1 MSQQIA
7 DLTINLGAETADFS
21 QQMGRV
27 ERQLKETSLKA
38 GEAQDHI
45 SKIISELVEKQA
57 ANIKNFSS
65 QQSQAM
71 KDASSNMITS
81 INEIDGRQEI
91 SQQQRE
97 AYYLKMAQAEARAEA
112 ESRSYKDTFTEQI
125 QKVAEGKNSLEAL
138 NSILDRLSRT
148 YDKAKISTQHFSEV
162 QTQVKSKIRG
172 IQDNQDIRAENFY
185 KQIDAVTQLSG
196 SSVALKNIQHS
207 LNQEVKKGTITQ
219 EDYKS
224 LLSAVTS
231 QSIKLR
237 REEESLTQQ
246 KTRFIQRLK
255 EQAAKQ
261 NLSREQMLRY
271 EAAQLGVSSSA
282 EIYIRRLS
290 ESSKETKE
298 FDKNSKSLT
307 SRLQNVANSFNMGSL
322 LRGGIWGGVTAGLIG
337 VAKLAYDAEREF
349 SQFNKQL
356 ILTGNYANK
365 SASQLNEMA
374 RTLAGGGIT
383 RGDMASSISSVVG
396 TGVFSNNEISR
407 VSKAAAQ
414 MNYITGQAVNT
425 TIDQFKRLQDEPLQM
440 SLELE
445 KSNHHLTAAQLEQ
458 IRTLEL
464 QGNKTEAARLA
475 IDAYAQSINDGANDI
490 VENLGYLESAWL
502 GIKNAAKEGWDAM
515 LDIGR
520 EKTLEDQIRE
530 QESLLSNLNNIWI
543 TPQYRINEIQEKIAS
558 LKEQSAGIALKKSQ
572 AQAVKDAEQFEVNKF
587 RVREKLENRYGDR
600 EIGRNKEL
608 AQLEAD
614 KWALSTE
621 EFKKYETEINRRWK
635 DNIPLQPPKIKS
647 YKVPAGDR
655 EEEKASRDLLSLQ
668 AQLEVLKEH
677 QSANDVISQQ
687 RKDLQKEQA
696 QFAILE
702 EAKLTRQ
709 LDNNERSLLA
719 NKANILAQKEKL
731 ALVGDEVAL
740 QERLNKMQDQAEK
753 YIAQQSEKRKAIE
766 ESMGKSARE
775 QQRYLERAQ
784 LLAGQKESP
793 YLDNMLAEQQ
803 KTYEV
808 EDQKR
813 ADWLAGAQTAWGNYK
828 DTALDVNSQV
838 QNATAMALN
847 GFSTQLTNVLVDGE
861 ANFKDFTKSILK
873 MLTDIFIKMSLVKGI
888 EAMGFGVSAPVANAD
903 GGVYNSAS
911 LSAYSGQ
918 IVHKPTMF
926 AFAKG
931 AGLMG
936 EAGPEGIFPLR
947 RGADGKLGVIAKMSN
962 QGSGVTQINHITIQN
977 DGSNGQLGP
986 QALKQVYEIAKRGA
1000 QDYVVGQRRDGGT
1013 L

>member
-7 DLTINLGAETADFS
+7 DLTINLGAETADFKE
-21 QQMGRV
+21 QMGRV
-27 ERQLKETSLKA
+27 ERQLQETAEKA
-38 GEAQDHI
+38 EASQRRMAQ
-45 SKIISELVEKQA
+45 LVEQQA
-57 ANIKNFSS
+57 QTARSS
-65 QQSQAM
+65 AESTAQSLQEL
-71 KDASSNMITS
+71 N
-81 INEIDGRQEI
+81 NQQEI
-91 SQQQRE
+91 SQQQR
-97 AYYLKMAQAEARAEA
+97 ADYYQRIAQEEARSAI
-112 ESRSYKDTFTEQI
+112 ESRKQADAFLEQAQSVGQTRDALEQLTEVLNKSTKAYNKLKITGEQFAEI
-125 QKVAEGKNSLEAL
+125 QNVTK
-138 NSILDRLSRT
+138 SRI
-148 YDKAKISTQHFSEV
+148 KA
-162 QTQVKSKIRG
+162 
-172 IQDNQDIRAENFY
+172 IQDQQDANTEKYF
-185 KQIDAVTQLSG
+185 KQIEAVKGLSG
-196 SSVALKNIQHS
+196 GTSALRTIQAQ
-207 LNQEVKKGTITQ
+207 LNQEVKKGTIHQ
-219 EDYKS
+219 QDYRT
-224 LLSAVTS
+224 LISAITS
-231 QSIKLR
+231 ESMKLR

-255 EQAAKQ
+255 EQVATQ

-271 EAAQLGVSSSA
+271 QASQLGVSSSA

-298 FDKNSKSLT
+298 FDKNSKSLAG
-307 SRLQNVANSFNMGSL
+307 RLQGIANSFNMDSL
-322 LRGGIWGGVTAGLIG
+322 VRGGIWGGITAGLTG

-383 RGDMASSISSVVG
+383 RGEMALSISSVVG

-414 MNYITGQAVNT
+414 MNYITGQAIDT

-445 KSNHHLTAAQLEQ
+445 KANHHLTASQLEQ

-464 QGNKTEAARLA
+464 QGNKTEAAKLA
-475 IDAYAQSINDGANDI
+475 IDAYAQAINDGAIEIPNKLEGIELAWFNIKKATNDAKDATLNYYRTRTLKDEI
-490 VENLGYLESAWL
+490 REHEEMLVNFQINPFTEKLHYDKTGQTIDDVKAHLKELKDQAADIDL
-502 GIKNAAKEGWDAM
+502 KNA
-515 LDIGR
+515 
-520 EKTLEDQIRE
+520 
-530 QESLLSNLNNIWI
+530 
-543 TPQYRINEIQEKIAS
+543 
-558 LKEQSAGIALKKSQ
+558 Q
-572 AQAVKDAEQFEVNKF
+572 AQAEKDNEQFKVNQIKTQEKWRSYFSWETQRLQKLAELEKEKHALTQEQYEEAKAMINF
-587 RVREKLENRYGDR
+587 RLRDR
-600 EIGRNKEL
+600 QMPGTGKG
-608 AQLEAD
+608 
-614 KWALSTE
+614 KG
-621 EFKKYETEINRRWK
+621 YV
-635 DNIPLQPPKIKS
+635 
-647 YKVPAGDR
+647 VPTGNQ
-655 EEEKASRDLLSLQ
+655 EEEKASRDLLALQ
-668 AQLEVLKEH
+668 AQLEMLKKH

-687 RKDLQKEQA
+687 RKDFQKEQA

-702 EAKLTRQ
+702 QAQLTRR
-709 LDNNERSLLA
+709 LTNAEKSLLS
-719 NKANILAQKEKL
+719 NKENILAQKEKL

-740 QERLNKMQDQAEK
+740 QERLNKMQDQADK
-753 YIAQQSEKRKAIE
+753 YIVQQSEKRKAIE

-784 LLAGQKESP
+784 LLAGQKENP
-793 YLDNMLAEQQ
+793 QLNNMLAEQQ

-828 DTALDVNSQV
+828 DTALDVNTQI
-838 QNATAMALN
+838 QNATSMALN
-847 GFSTQLTNVLVDGE
+847 GFSSQLTNVLFEGE

-873 MLTDIFIKMSLVKGI
+873 MLTDILIKMSLVKGI
-888 EAMGFGVSAPVANAD
+888 EAMGFGFGAPVANAN

-947 RGADGKLGVIAKMSN
+947 RGADGKLGVIAKMPN
-962 QGSGVTQINHITIQN
+962 QGGGVTQHYHITIQN
-977 DGSNGQLGP
+977 DGSNGQIGP
-986 QALKQVYEIAKRGA
+986 EALKKVYEISKRGA
-1000 QDYVVGQRRDGGT
+1000 QDYIMSQRRDGGAM
-1013 L
+1013 

>member
-27 ERQLKETSLKA
+27 ERQLQETAEKA
-38 GEAQDHI
+38 EASQRRMAQ
-45 SKIISELVEKQA
+45 LVEQQA
-57 ANIKNFSS
+57 QSARSS
-65 QQSQAM
+65 AESTAQSLQEL
-71 KDASSNMITS
+71 N
-81 INEIDGRQEI
+81 NQQEI
-91 SQQQRE
+91 SQQQR
-97 AYYLKMAQAEARAEA
+97 ADYYQRIAQEEARSAI
-112 ESRSYKDTFTEQI
+112 ESRKQADAFLEQAQSVGQTRNALEQLTE
-125 QKVAEGKNSLEAL
+125 VL
-138 NSILDRLSRT
+138 NKST
-148 YDKAKISTQHFSEV
+148 KAYDKLKITGEQFAEV
-162 QTQVKSKIRG
+162 QNVTKSRIKA
-172 IQDNQDIRAENFY
+172 IQDQQDANTERYF
-185 KQIDAVTQLSG
+185 KQIEAVKGLSG
-196 SSVALKNIQHS
+196 SESALKAIQAQ
-207 LNQEVKKGTITQ
+207 LNQEVKKGTIHQ
-219 EDYKS
+219 RDYQV
-224 LLSAVTS
+224 LISAITS
-231 QSIKLR
+231 ESMKLR

-255 EQAAKQ
+255 EQVATQ

-271 EAAQLGVSSSA
+271 QASQLGVSSSA

-298 FDKNSKSLT
+298 FDKNSKSL
-307 SRLQNVANSFNMGSL
+307 SGRLQGIANSFNMGSL
-322 LRGGIWGGVTAGLIG
+322 VRGGIWGGITAGLTG

-383 RGDMASSISSVVG
+383 RGEMATSISSVVG

-414 MNYITGQAVNT
+414 MNYITGQAIDT

-445 KSNHHLTAAQLEQ
+445 KANHHLTASQLEQ

-490 VENLGYLESAWL
+490 SSSLGILESAWVR
-502 GIKNAAKEGWDAM
+502 IQNEAKKGWDAM
-515 LDIGR
+515 LNIGR
-520 EKTLEDQIRE
+520 ERTLKDEIREHEEMLVSFQLNPFTEKLHYDRTGQTIDDVKANLSKLRDQLYDLEKPEKESQAIKNNEQLEVNQIR
-530 QESLLSNLNNIWI
+530 L
-543 TPQYRINEIQEKIAS
+543 QEKWRSFYSWETQRLQKLAE
-558 LKEQSAGIALKKSQ
+558 LEKEKHALTQ
-572 AQAVKDAEQFEVNKF
+572 EQYEEAKAMINY
-587 RVREKLENRYGDR
+587 RLRDR
-600 EIGRNKEL
+600 QMPGTGKG
-608 AQLEAD
+608 
-614 KWALSTE
+614 KG
-621 EFKKYETEINRRWK
+621 YV
-635 DNIPLQPPKIKS
+635 
-647 YKVPAGDR
+647 VPAGDR
-655 EEEKASRDLLSLQ
+655 EEEKASRDLLALQ
-668 AQLEVLKEH
+668 AQLEILKKH

-687 RKDLQKEQA
+687 RKDFQKEQA

-702 EAKLTRQ
+702 EAQLTRQ
-709 LDNNERSLLA
+709 LTNAEKSLLS
-719 NKANILAQKEKL
+719 NKENILAQKEKL
-731 ALVGDEVAL
+731 ALVGDEVVL
-740 QERLNKMQDQAEK
+740 QERLNKMQDQADK

-784 LLAGQKESP
+784 LLAGQKENP
-793 YLDNMLAEQQ
+793 HLNNMLAEQQ

-838 QNATAMALN
+838 QNATSMALN
-847 GFSTQLTNVLVDGE
+847 GFSSQLTNVLFEGE

-873 MLTDIFIKMSLVKGI
+873 MLTDILIKMSLVKGI
-888 EAMGFGVSAPVANAD
+888 EAMGFGFGAPVANAD

-947 RGADGKLGVIAKMSN
+947 RGADGKLGVIAKMPN
-962 QGSGVTQINHITIQN
+962 QGSGVTQHYHINIQN
-977 DGSNGQLGP
+977 DGSNGQIGP
-986 QALKQVYEIAKRGA
+986 EALKKVYEISKRGA
-1000 QDYVVGQRRDGGT
+1000 QDYIMSQRRDGGAM
-1013 L
+1013 

>member
-1 MSQQIA
+1 M
-7 DLTINLGAETADFS
+7 
-21 QQMGRV
+21 
-27 ERQLKETSLKA
+27 
-38 GEAQDHI
+38 
-45 SKIISELVEKQA
+45 
-57 ANIKNFSS
+57 
-65 QQSQAM
+65 
-71 KDASSNMITS
+71 
-81 INEIDGRQEI
+81 
-91 SQQQRE
+91 
-97 AYYLKMAQAEARAEA
+97 
-112 ESRSYKDTFTEQI
+112 
-125 QKVAEGKNSLEAL
+125 
-138 NSILDRLSRT
+138 
-148 YDKAKISTQHFSEV
+148 
-162 QTQVKSKIRG
+162 
-172 IQDNQDIRAENFY
+172 
-185 KQIDAVTQLSG
+185 
-196 SSVALKNIQHS
+196 
-207 LNQEVKKGTITQ
+207 
-219 EDYKS
+219 
-224 LLSAVTS
+224 
-231 QSIKLR
+231 KLR

-255 EQAAKQ
+255 EQVATQ

-271 EAAQLGVSSSA
+271 QASQLGVSSSA

-298 FDKNSKSLT
+298 FDKNSKSLAG
-307 SRLQNVANSFNMGSL
+307 RLQGIANSFNMGSL
-322 LRGGIWGGVTAGLIG
+322 VRGGIWGGITAGLTG

-383 RGDMASSISSVVG
+383 RGEMASSISSVVG

-414 MNYITGQAVNT
+414 MNYITGQAIDT

-445 KSNHHLTAAQLEQ
+445 KANHHLTASQLEQ

-464 QGNKTEAARLA
+464 QGNKTEAAKLA

-490 VENLGYLESAWL
+490 SDSLGFLESAW
-502 GIKNAAKEGWDAM
+502 INIQREAKKAWDAM

-520 EKTLEDQIRE
+520 DKGVTEKLT
-530 QESLLSNLNNIWI
+530 
-543 TPQYRINEIQEKIAS
+543 TY
-558 LKEQSAGIALKKSQ
+558 KEQLYQLQLHGMENSYEGRELQKVIKELENKKYEQDLKNAQ
-572 AQAVKDAEQFEVNKF
+572 AQAVKDSEQFKVNQI
-587 RVREKLENRYGDR
+587 RNQEK
-600 EIGRNKEL
+600 
-608 AQLEAD
+608 
-614 KWALSTE
+614 W
-621 EFKKYETEINRRWK
+621 
-635 DNIPLQPPKIKS
+635 KS
-647 YKVPAGDR
+647 YFSWETQRLQKLAELEQDKHSLTQKQYEEAKAMINFRLRDRQMPGTGKGKGYVVPTGNQ
-655 EEEKASRDLLSLQ
+655 EEEKASRDLLALQ
-668 AQLEVLKEH
+668 AQLEMLKKH
-677 QSANDVISQQ
+677 QNANDVISQQ
-687 RKDLQKEQA
+687 RKDFQKEQA

-702 EAKLTRQ
+702 QAQLTRR
-709 LDNNERSLLA
+709 LTNAEKSLLS
-719 NKANILAQKEKL
+719 NKENILAQKEKL

-740 QERLNKMQDQAEK
+740 QERLNKMQDQTDK

-784 LLAGQKESP
+784 LLAGQQENP
-793 YLDNMLAEQQ
+793 QLNNMLAEQQ
-803 KTYEV
+803 KTWEV

-813 ADWLAGAQTAWGNYK
+813 ANWLKGAETAWGNYK
-828 DTALDVNSQV
+828 DTALDVNTQV
-838 QNATAMALN
+838 QNATSMVLN
-847 GFSTQLTNVLVDGE
+847 GFSSQLTNVLVDGE

-888 EAMGFGVSAPVANAD
+888 EAMGFGFGAPVANAN
-903 GGVYNSAS
+903 GGVYNSTS

-947 RGADGKLGVIAKMSN
+947 RGADGKLGVIAKMPN
-962 QGSGVTQINHITIQN
+962 QGGGVTQHYHITIQN
-977 DGSNGQLGP
+977 DGSNGQIGP
-986 QALKQVYEIAKRGA
+986 EALKKVYEISKRGA
-1000 QDYVVGQRRDGGT
+1000 QDYIMSQRRDGGAM
-1013 L
+1013 

>member
-27 ERQLKETSLKA
+27 ERQLQETAEKA
-38 GEAQDHI
+38 EASQRRMAQ
-45 SKIISELVEKQA
+45 LVEQQA
-57 ANIKNFSS
+57 QSARSS
-65 QQSQAM
+65 AESTAQSLQEL
-71 KDASSNMITS
+71 N
-81 INEIDGRQEI
+81 NQQEI
-91 SQQQRE
+91 SQQQR
-97 AYYLKMAQAEARAEA
+97 ADYYQRIAQEEARSAI
-112 ESRSYKDTFTEQI
+112 ESRKQADAFLEQA
-125 QKVAEGKNSLEAL
+125 QSVGQTRNALEQL
-138 NSILDRLSRT
+138 TDILDKST
-148 YDKAKISTQHFSEV
+148 KAYDKLKITGEQFAEV
-162 QTQVKSKIRG
+162 QNVTKSRIKA
-172 IQDNQDIRAENFY
+172 IQDQQDANTERYF
-185 KQIDAVTQLSG
+185 KQIEAVKGLSG
-196 SSVALKNIQHS
+196 SESALKAIQAQ
-207 LNQEVKKGTITQ
+207 LNQEVKKGTIHQ
-219 EDYKS
+219 RDYQV
-224 LLSAVTS
+224 LISAITS
-231 QSIKLR
+231 ESMKLR

-255 EQAAKQ
+255 EQVATQ

-271 EAAQLGVSSSA
+271 QASQLGVSSSA

-298 FDKNSKSLT
+298 FDKNSKSL
-307 SRLQNVANSFNMGSL
+307 SGRLQGIANSFNMGSL
-322 LRGGIWGGVTAGLIG
+322 VRGGIWGGITAGLTS

-374 RTLAGGGIT
+374 RTLSGGGIT
-383 RGDMASSISSVVG
+383 RGEMASSISSVVG

-414 MNYITGQAVNT
+414 MNYITGQAIDT

-445 KSNHHLTAAQLEQ
+445 KANHHLTATQLEQ

-490 VENLGYLESAWL
+490 VENLGYLESAWVS
-502 GIKNAAKEGWDAM
+502 IQREAKKAWDAM

-520 EKTLEDQIRE
+520 EKTLEEQIRE
-530 QESLLSNLNNIWI
+530 QENLLRNLNNVGIA
-543 TPQYRINEIQEKIAS
+543 PQYRIDEIQENISYLNEQKFQQD
-558 LKEQSAGIALKKSQ
+558 LKSAQEQ
-572 AQAVKDAEQFEVNKF
+572 AEKVANQLEVNKLRIKDRLF
-587 RVREKLENRYGDR
+587 NKNASWESKKNRDLA
-600 EIGRNKEL
+600 EL
-608 AQLEAD
+608 MAN
-614 KWALSTE
+614 KWALTE
-621 EFKKYETEINRRWK
+621 EEYKEYEKMINYRHRDRR
-635 DNIPLQPPKIKS
+635 IPGSGRSKS
-647 YKVPAGDR
+647 YTVPAGDK
-655 EEEKASRDLLSLQ
+655 EEEKASRDLLALQ
-668 AQLEVLKEH
+668 AQLEILKKH

-687 RKDLQKEQA
+687 RKELQKEQA

-702 EAKLTRQ
+702 EAQLTRQ
-709 LDNNERSLLA
+709 LTNAEKSLLS
-719 NKANILAQKEKL
+719 NKENILAQKEKL

-740 QERLNKMQDQAEK
+740 QERLNKMQDQADK

-784 LLAGQKESP
+784 LLAGQKENP
-793 YLDNMLAEQQ
+793 QLNNMLAEQQ

-838 QNATAMALN
+838 QNATSMALN
-847 GFSTQLTNVLVDGE
+847 GFSSQLTNVLFEGE

-873 MLTDIFIKMSLVKGI
+873 MLTDILIKMSLVKGI
-888 EAMGFGVSAPVANAD
+888 EAMGFGFGAPVANAD

-962 QGSGVTQINHITIQN
+962 QGAGVTQINHITIQN
-977 DGSNGQLGP
+977 DGNNGQIGP
-986 QALKQVYEIAKRGA
+986 EALKKVYEISKRGA
-1000 QDYVVGQRRDGGT
+1000 QDYIMSQRRDGGAM
-1013 L
+1013 

>member
-7 DLTINLGAETADFS
+7 DLTINLGAETADFKE
-21 QQMGRV
+21 QMGRV
-27 ERQLKETSLKA
+27 ERQLQETAEKA
-38 GEAQDHI
+38 EASQRRMAQ
-45 SKIISELVEKQA
+45 LVEQQA
-57 ANIKNFSS
+57 QTARSS
-65 QQSQAM
+65 AESTAQSLQEL
-71 KDASSNMITS
+71 N
-81 INEIDGRQEI
+81 NQQEI
-91 SQQQRE
+91 SQQQR
-97 AYYLKMAQAEARAEA
+97 ADYYQRIAQEEARSAI
-112 ESRSYKDTFTEQI
+112 ESRKQADAFLEQAQSVGQTRDALEQLTEVLNKSTKAYNKLKITGEQFAEI
-125 QKVAEGKNSLEAL
+125 QNVTK
-138 NSILDRLSRT
+138 SRI
-148 YDKAKISTQHFSEV
+148 KA
-162 QTQVKSKIRG
+162 
-172 IQDNQDIRAENFY
+172 IQDQQDANTEKYF
-185 KQIDAVTQLSG
+185 KQIEAVKGLSG
-196 SSVALKNIQHS
+196 GTSALRTIQAQ
-207 LNQEVKKGTITQ
+207 LNQEVKKGTIHQ
-219 EDYKS
+219 QDYRT
-224 LLSAVTS
+224 LISAITS
-231 QSIKLR
+231 ESMKLR

-255 EQAAKQ
+255 EQVATQ

-271 EAAQLGVSSSA
+271 QASQLGVSSSA

-298 FDKNSKSLT
+298 FDKNSKSLAG
-307 SRLQNVANSFNMGSL
+307 RLQGIANSFNMGSL
-322 LRGGIWGGVTAGLIG
+322 VRGGIWGGITAGLTG

-383 RGDMASSISSVVG
+383 RGEMALSISSVVG

-414 MNYITGQAVNT
+414 MNYITGQAIDI

-445 KSNHHLTAAQLEQ
+445 KANHHLTASQLEQ

-464 QGNKTEAARLA
+464 QGNKTEAAKLA

-490 VENLGYLESAWL
+490 SDSLGFLESAW
-502 GIKNAAKEGWDAM
+502 INIQREAKKAWDAM

-520 EKTLEDQIRE
+520 DKGVTEKLT
-530 QESLLSNLNNIWI
+530 
-543 TPQYRINEIQEKIAS
+543 TY
-558 LKEQSAGIALKKSQ
+558 KEQLYQLQLHGMENSYEGRELQKVIKELENKKYEQDLKNAQ
-572 AQAVKDAEQFEVNKF
+572 AQAVKDSEQFKVNQI
-587 RVREKLENRYGDR
+587 RNQEK
-600 EIGRNKEL
+600 
-608 AQLEAD
+608 
-614 KWALSTE
+614 W
-621 EFKKYETEINRRWK
+621 
-635 DNIPLQPPKIKS
+635 KS
-647 YKVPAGDR
+647 YFSWETQRLQKLAELEQDKHSLTQKQYEEAKAMINFRLRDRQMPGTGKGKGYVVPTGNR
-655 EEEKASRDLLSLQ
+655 EEEKASRDLLALQ
-668 AQLEVLKEH
+668 AQLEMLKKH

-687 RKDLQKEQA
+687 RKNFQKEQA

-702 EAKLTRQ
+702 QAQLTRR
-709 LDNNERSLLA
+709 LTNAEKSLLS
-719 NKANILAQKEKL
+719 NKEHILAQKEKL

-740 QERLNKMQDQAEK
+740 QERLNKMQDQATK

-784 LLAGQKESP
+784 LLAGQKENP
-793 YLDNMLAEQQ
+793 QLNNMLAEQQ
-803 KTYEV
+803 KTWEV

-813 ADWLAGAQTAWGNYK
+813 ANWLKGAETAWGNYK
-828 DTALDVNSQV
+828 DTALDVNTQI
-838 QNATAMALN
+838 QNATSMALN
-847 GFSTQLTNVLVDGE
+847 GFSSQLTNVLVDGE

-888 EAMGFGVSAPVANAD
+888 EAMGFGFGAPVANAN
-903 GGVYNSAS
+903 GGVYNSTS

-918 IVHKPTMF
+918 IVYKPTMF

-947 RGADGKLGVIAKMSN
+947 RGADGKLGVIAKIPN
-962 QGSGVTQINHITIQN
+962 QGGGVTQHYHITIQN
-977 DGSNGQLGP
+977 DGSNGQIGP
-986 QALKQVYEIAKRGA
+986 EALKKIYEISKRGA
-1000 QDYVVGQRRDGGT
+1000 QDYIMSQRRDGGAM
-1013 L
+1013 

>member
-7 DLTINLGAETADFS
+7 DLTINLGAETADFKE
-21 QQMGRV
+21 QMGRV
-27 ERQLKETSLKA
+27 ERLLQETVERAEVSQRQLTQLTEQQAKSARRSAESTAESLQNLNRQQENVYEQHSERLA
-38 GEAQDHI
+38 DLAQ
-45 SKIISELVEKQA
+45 K
-57 ANIKNFSS
+57 
-65 QQSQAM
+65 
-71 KDASSNMITS
+71 
-81 INEIDGRQEI
+81 
-91 SQQQRE
+91 
-97 AYYLKMAQAEARAEA
+97 EARAQQFSVILTNQLLEQANSALTTSNRLEKLIKINSELTKAYHNNKIAIEDYADAHQQLNDRIKAIQNFQEA
-112 ESRSYKDTFTEQI
+112 SAKRLKQEINESK
-125 QKVAEGKNSLEAL
+125 KNAEAL
-138 NSILDRLSRT
+138 EGSH
-148 YDKAKISTQHFSEV
+148 DKLRRELNQGNIS
-162 QTQVKSKIRG
+162 KK
-172 IQDNQDIRAENFY
+172 
-185 KQIDAVTQLSG
+185 TQLELISLITKY
-196 SSVALKNIQHS
+196 SS
-207 LNQEVKKGTITQ
+207 
-219 EDYKS
+219 
-224 LLSAVTS
+224 
-231 QSIKLR
+231 KLR
-237 REEESLTQQ
+237 REEEELAREEKILTNQ
-246 KTRFIQRLK
+246 KTRFIQKLK
-255 EQAAKQ
+255 EQIATQ

-271 EAAQLGVSSSA
+271 QASQLGVSSSA

-298 FDKNSKSLT
+298 FDKNSKSLAG
-307 SRLQNVANSFNMGSL
+307 RLQGIANSFNMGSL
-322 LRGGIWGGVTAGLIG
+322 VRGGIWGGITAGLTG

-383 RGDMASSISSVVG
+383 RGEMALSISSVVG

-414 MNYITGQAVNT
+414 MNYITGQAIDT

-445 KSNHHLTAAQLEQ
+445 KANHHLTASQLEQ

-464 QGNKTEAARLA
+464 QGNKTEAAKLA

-490 VENLGYLESAWL
+490 SDSLGFLESAW
-502 GIKNAAKEGWDAM
+502 INIQREAKKAWDAM

-520 EKTLEDQIRE
+520 DKGVTEKLT
-530 QESLLSNLNNIWI
+530 
-543 TPQYRINEIQEKIAS
+543 TY
-558 LKEQSAGIALKKSQ
+558 KEQLYQLQLHGMENSYEGRELQKVIKELENKKYEQDLKNAQ
-572 AQAVKDAEQFEVNKF
+572 AQAVKDSEQFKVNQI
-587 RVREKLENRYGDR
+587 RNQEK
-600 EIGRNKEL
+600 
-608 AQLEAD
+608 
-614 KWALSTE
+614 W
-621 EFKKYETEINRRWK
+621 
-635 DNIPLQPPKIKS
+635 KS
-647 YKVPAGDR
+647 YFSWETQRLQKLAELEQDKHSLTQKQYEEAKAMINFRLRDRQMPGTGKGKGYVVPTGNR
-655 EEEKASRDLLSLQ
+655 EEEKASRDLLALQ
-668 AQLEVLKEH
+668 AQLEMLKKH

-687 RKDLQKEQA
+687 RKDFQKEQA

-702 EAKLTRQ
+702 QAQLTRR
-709 LDNNERSLLA
+709 LTNAEKSLLS
-719 NKANILAQKEKL
+719 NKENILAQKEKL

-740 QERLNKMQDQAEK
+740 QERLNKMQDQADK
-753 YIAQQSEKRKAIE
+753 YIVQQSEKRKAIE

-784 LLAGQKESP
+784 LLAGQKENP
-793 YLDNMLAEQQ
+793 QLNNMLSEQQ

-828 DTALDVNSQV
+828 DTALDVNTQI
-838 QNATAMALN
+838 QNATSMALN
-847 GFSTQLTNVLVDGE
+847 GFSSQLTNVLVDGE

-873 MLTDIFIKMSLVKGI
+873 MLTNILIKMSLVKGI
-888 EAMGFGVSAPVANAD
+888 EAMGFGFGAPIANAN

-911 LSAYSGQ
+911 LNAYSGQ

-947 RGADGKLGVIAKMSN
+947 RGADGKLGVIAKMPN
-962 QGSGVTQINHITIQN
+962 QGGGVTQHYHITIQN
-977 DGSNGQLGP
+977 DGSNGQIGP
-986 QALKQVYEIAKRGA
+986 EALKKVYEISKRGA
-1000 QDYVVGQRRDGGT
+1000 QDYIMSQRRDGGAM
-1013 L
+1013 

>member
-7 DLTINLGAETADFS
+7 DLTINLGAETADFKE
-21 QQMGRV
+21 QMGRV
-27 ERQLKETSLKA
+27 ERQLQETAEKA
-38 GEAQDHI
+38 EASQRRMAQ
-45 SKIISELVEKQA
+45 LVEQQA
-57 ANIKNFSS
+57 QSARSS
-65 QQSQAM
+65 AESTAQSLQEL
-71 KDASSNMITS
+71 N
-81 INEIDGRQEI
+81 NQQEI
-91 SQQQRE
+91 TQQQRAE
-97 AYYLKMAQAEARAEA
+97 YYQRIAQEEARSAI
-112 ESRSYKDTFTEQI
+112 ESRKQADAFLEQAQSVGQTRDALEQLTE
-125 QKVAEGKNSLEAL
+125 VL
-138 NSILDRLSRT
+138 NKST
-148 YDKAKISTQHFSEV
+148 KAYDKLKITGKQFAEIQNV
-162 QTQVKSKIRG
+162 TKSRIKA
-172 IQDNQDIRAENFY
+172 IQDQQDANTEKYF
-185 KQIDAVTQLSG
+185 KQIEAVKGLSG
-196 SSVALKNIQHS
+196 GTSALRTLQAQ
-207 LNQEVKKGTITQ
+207 LNQEVKKGTIHQ
-219 EDYKS
+219 QDYRT
-224 LLSAVTS
+224 LISAITS
-231 QSIKLR
+231 ESMKLR

-255 EQAAKQ
+255 EQVATQ

-271 EAAQLGVSSSA
+271 QASQLGVSSSA

-298 FDKNSKSLT
+298 FDKNSKSLAG
-307 SRLQNVANSFNMGSL
+307 RLQGIVNSFNMGSL
-322 LRGGIWGGVTAGLIG
+322 VRGGIWGEITAGLTG

-383 RGDMASSISSVVG
+383 RGEMALSISSVVG

-414 MNYITGQAVNT
+414 MNYITGQAIDT

-445 KSNHHLTAAQLEQ
+445 KANHHLTASQLEQ

-464 QGNKTEAARLA
+464 QGNKTEAAKLA

-490 VENLGYLESAWL
+490 SDSLGFLESAW
-502 GIKNAAKEGWDAM
+502 INIQREAKKAWDAM

-520 EKTLEDQIRE
+520 DKGVTEKLT
-530 QESLLSNLNNIWI
+530 
-543 TPQYRINEIQEKIAS
+543 TY
-558 LKEQSAGIALKKSQ
+558 KEQLYQLQLHGMENSYEGRELQKVIKELENKKYEQDLKNAQ
-572 AQAVKDAEQFEVNKF
+572 AQAVKDSEQFKVNQI
-587 RVREKLENRYGDR
+587 RNQEK
-600 EIGRNKEL
+600 
-608 AQLEAD
+608 
-614 KWALSTE
+614 W
-621 EFKKYETEINRRWK
+621 
-635 DNIPLQPPKIKS
+635 KS
-647 YKVPAGDR
+647 YFSWETQRLQKLAELEQDKHSLTQKQYEEAKAMINFRLRDRQMPGKGKGYVVPTGNR
-655 EEEKASRDLLSLQ
+655 EEEKASRDLLALQ
-668 AQLEVLKEH
+668 AQLEMLKKH

-687 RKDLQKEQA
+687 RKDFQKEQA

-702 EAKLTRQ
+702 QAQLTRR
-709 LDNNERSLLA
+709 LTNAEKSLLS
-719 NKANILAQKEKL
+719 NKENILTQKEKL

-740 QERLNKMQDQAEK
+740 QERLNKMQDQADK

-784 LLAGQKESP
+784 LLAGQQENP
-793 YLDNMLAEQQ
+793 QLNNMLAEQQ
-803 KTYEV
+803 KTWEV

-813 ADWLAGAQTAWGNYK
+813 ANWLKGAETAWGNYK
-828 DTALDVNSQV
+828 DTALDVNTQV
-838 QNATAMALN
+838 QNATSMVLN
-847 GFSTQLTNVLVDGE
+847 GFSSQLTNVLFDGE

-873 MLTDIFIKMSLVKGI
+873 MLTDILLKMSLVKGI
-888 EAMGFGVSAPVANAD
+888 EAMGFGFGAPVANAN

-947 RGADGKLGVIAKMSN
+947 RGADGKLGVIAKMPN
-962 QGSGVTQINHITIQN
+962 QGGGVTQHYHITIQN
-977 DGSNGQLGP
+977 DGSNGQIGP
-986 QALKQVYEIAKRGA
+986 EALKKVYEISKRGA
-1000 QDYVVGQRRDGGT
+1000 QDYIMSQRRDGGAM
-1013 L
+1013 

>member
-7 DLTINLGAETADFS
+7 DLTINLGAETADFKE
-21 QQMGRV
+21 QMGRV
-27 ERQLKETSLKA
+27 ERQLQETVERAEVSQRQLTQLTEQQAKSARRSAESTAESLQNLNRQQENA
-38 GEAQDHI
+38 YEQHSERLADLAQ
-45 SKIISELVEKQA
+45 K
-57 ANIKNFSS
+57 
-65 QQSQAM
+65 
-71 KDASSNMITS
+71 
-81 INEIDGRQEI
+81 
-91 SQQQRE
+91 
-97 AYYLKMAQAEARAEA
+97 EARAQQFSVILTNQLLEQANSALTTSNRLEKLIKINSELTKAYHNNKIAIEDYADAHQQLNDRIKAIQNFQEA
-112 ESRSYKDTFTEQI
+112 SAKRLKQEINESK
-125 QKVAEGKNSLEAL
+125 KNAEAL
-138 NSILDRLSRT
+138 EGSH
-148 YDKAKISTQHFSEV
+148 DKLRRELNQGNIS
-162 QTQVKSKIRG
+162 KK
-172 IQDNQDIRAENFY
+172 
-185 KQIDAVTQLSG
+185 TQLELISLITKY
-196 SSVALKNIQHS
+196 SS
-207 LNQEVKKGTITQ
+207 
-219 EDYKS
+219 
-224 LLSAVTS
+224 
-231 QSIKLR
+231 KLR
-237 REEESLTQQ
+237 REEEELAREEKILTNQ
-246 KTRFIQRLK
+246 KTRFIQKLK
-255 EQAAKQ
+255 EQIATQ

-271 EAAQLGVSSSA
+271 QASQLGVSSSA

-298 FDKNSKSLT
+298 FDKNSKSLAG
-307 SRLQNVANSFNMGSL
+307 RLQGIANSFNMGSL
-322 LRGGIWGGVTAGLIG
+322 VRGGIWGGITAGLTG

-383 RGDMASSISSVVG
+383 RGEIALSISSVVG

-414 MNYITGQAVNT
+414 MNYITGQAIDT

-445 KSNHHLTAAQLEQ
+445 KANHHLTASQLEQ

-464 QGNKTEAARLA
+464 QGNKTEAAKLA

-490 VENLGYLESAWL
+490 SDSLGFLESAW
-502 GIKNAAKEGWDAM
+502 INIQREAKKAWDAM

-520 EKTLEDQIRE
+520 DKGVTEKLT
-530 QESLLSNLNNIWI
+530 
-543 TPQYRINEIQEKIAS
+543 TY
-558 LKEQSAGIALKKSQ
+558 KEQLYQLQLHGMENSYEGRELQKVIKELENKKYEQDLKNAQ
-572 AQAVKDAEQFEVNKF
+572 AQAVKDSEQFKVNQI
-587 RVREKLENRYGDR
+587 RNQEK
-600 EIGRNKEL
+600 
-608 AQLEAD
+608 
-614 KWALSTE
+614 W
-621 EFKKYETEINRRWK
+621 
-635 DNIPLQPPKIKS
+635 KS
-647 YKVPAGDR
+647 YFSWETQRLQKLAELEQDKHSLTQKQYEEAKAMINFRLRDRQMPGTGKGKGYVVPAGVR
-655 EEEKASRDLLSLQ
+655 EEEKASRDLLALQ
-668 AQLEVLKEH
+668 AQLKILEDHK
-677 QSANDVISQQ
+677 SANDVISQQ
-687 RKDLQKEQA
+687 RKDFQKEQA

-702 EAKLTRQ
+702 QAQLTRR
-709 LDNNERSLLA
+709 LTNAEKSLLS
-719 NKANILAQKEKL
+719 NKENILAQKEKL

-740 QERLNKMQDQAEK
+740 QERLNKMQDQADK

-784 LLAGQKESP
+784 LLAGQKENP
-793 YLDNMLAEQQ
+793 QLNNMLAEQQ

-828 DTALDVNSQV
+828 DTALDVNTQI
-838 QNATAMALN
+838 QNATSMALN
-847 GFSTQLTNVLVDGE
+847 GFSSQLTNVLFEGE

-873 MLTDIFIKMSLVKGI
+873 MLTDILIKMSLVKGI
-888 EAMGFGVSAPVANAD
+888 EAMGFGFGAPAANVN

-918 IVHKPTMF
+918 IVYKPTMF

-947 RGADGKLGVIAKMSN
+947 RGADGKLGVIAKIPN
-962 QGSGVTQINHITIQN
+962 QGGGVTQHYHITIQN
-977 DGSNGQLGP
+977 DGSNGQIGP
-986 QALKQVYEIAKRGA
+986 EALKKVYEISKRGA
-1000 QDYVVGQRRDGGT
+1000 QDYIMSQRRDGGAM
-1013 L
+1013 

>member
-7 DLTINLGAETADFS
+7 DLTINLGAETADFKE
-21 QQMGRV
+21 QMGRV
-27 ERQLKETSLKA
+27 ERQLQETAEKA
-38 GEAQDHI
+38 EASQRRMAQ
-45 SKIISELVEKQA
+45 LVEQQA
-57 ANIKNFSS
+57 QTARSS
-65 QQSQAM
+65 AESTAQSLQEL
-71 KDASSNMITS
+71 N
-81 INEIDGRQEI
+81 NQREI
-91 SQQQRE
+91 SQQQR
-97 AYYLKMAQAEARAEA
+97 ADYYQRIAQEEARSAI
-112 ESRSYKDTFTEQI
+112 ESRKQADAFLEQAQSVGQTRDALEQLTAVLNKSTKAYNKLKITGEQFAEI
-125 QKVAEGKNSLEAL
+125 QNVTK
-138 NSILDRLSRT
+138 SRI
-148 YDKAKISTQHFSEV
+148 KA
-162 QTQVKSKIRG
+162 
-172 IQDNQDIRAENFY
+172 IQDQQDANTEKYF
-185 KQIDAVTQLSG
+185 KQIEAVKGLSG
-196 SSVALKNIQHS
+196 GTSALRTIQAQ
-207 LNQEVKKGTITQ
+207 LNQEVKKGTIHQ
-219 EDYKS
+219 QDYRT
-224 LLSAVTS
+224 LISAITS
-231 QSIKLR
+231 ESMKLR

-255 EQAAKQ
+255 EQVATQ

-271 EAAQLGVSSSA
+271 QASQLGVSSSA

-298 FDKNSKSLT
+298 FDKNIKSLAG
-307 SRLQNVANSFNMGSL
+307 RLQGIANSFNMGSL
-322 LRGGIWGGVTAGLIG
+322 VRGGIWGGITAGLTG

-383 RGDMASSISSVVG
+383 RGEMALSISSVVG

-414 MNYITGQAVNT
+414 MNYITGQAIDT

-445 KSNHHLTAAQLEQ
+445 KANHHLTASQLEQ

-464 QGNKTEAARLA
+464 QGNKTEAAKLA

-490 VENLGYLESAWL
+490 SDSLGFLESAW
-502 GIKNAAKEGWDAM
+502 INIQREAKKAWDAM

-520 EKTLEDQIRE
+520 DKGVTEKLT
-530 QESLLSNLNNIWI
+530 
-543 TPQYRINEIQEKIAS
+543 TY
-558 LKEQSAGIALKKSQ
+558 KEQLYQLQLHGMENSYEGRELQKVIKELENKKYEQDLKNAQ
-572 AQAVKDAEQFEVNKF
+572 AQAVKDSEQFKVNQI
-587 RVREKLENRYGDR
+587 RNQEK
-600 EIGRNKEL
+600 
-608 AQLEAD
+608 
-614 KWALSTE
+614 W
-621 EFKKYETEINRRWK
+621 
-635 DNIPLQPPKIKS
+635 KS
-647 YKVPAGDR
+647 YFSWETQRLQKLAELEQDKHSLTQKQYEEAKAMINFRLRDRQMPGTGKGKGYVAPTGNR
-655 EEEKASRDLLSLQ
+655 EEEKASRDLLALQ
-668 AQLEVLKEH
+668 AQLEMLKKH
-677 QSANDVISQQ
+677 QNANDVISQQ
-687 RKDLQKEQA
+687 RKDFQKEQA

-702 EAKLTRQ
+702 QAQLTRR
-709 LDNNERSLLA
+709 LTNAEKSLLS
-719 NKANILAQKEKL
+719 NKENILAQKEKL

-740 QERLNKMQDQAEK
+740 QERLNKMQDQTDK

-784 LLAGQKESP
+784 LLAGQQENP
-793 YLDNMLAEQQ
+793 QLNNMLAEQQ
-803 KTYEV
+803 KTWEV

-813 ADWLAGAQTAWGNYK
+813 ANWLKGAETAWGNYK
-828 DTALDVNSQV
+828 DTALDVNTQV
-838 QNATAMALN
+838 QNATSMVLN
-847 GFSTQLTNVLVDGE
+847 GFSSQLTNVLVDGE

-873 MLTDIFIKMSLVKGI
+873 MLTDILIKMSLVKGI
-888 EAMGFGVSAPVANAD
+888 EAMGFGFGAPVANAN

-947 RGADGKLGVIAKMSN
+947 RGADGKLGVIAKIPN
-962 QGSGVTQINHITIQN
+962 QGGGVTQHYHITIQN
-977 DGSNGQLGP
+977 DGSNGQIGP
-986 QALKQVYEIAKRGA
+986 EALKKVYEISKRGA
-1000 QDYVVGQRRDGGT
+1000 QDYIMSQRRDGGAM
-1013 L
+1013 

>member
-7 DLTINLGAETADFS
+7 DLTINLGAETADFKE
-21 QQMGRV
+21 QMGRV
-27 ERQLKETSLKA
+27 ERQLQETAEKA
-38 GEAQDHI
+38 EASQRRMAQ
-45 SKIISELVEKQA
+45 LVEQQA
-57 ANIKNFSS
+57 QTARSS
-65 QQSQAM
+65 AESTAQSLQEL
-71 KDASSNMITS
+71 N
-81 INEIDGRQEI
+81 NQQEI
-91 SQQQRE
+91 SQQQR
-97 AYYLKMAQAEARAEA
+97 ADYYQRIAQEEARAA
-112 ESRSYKDTFTEQI
+112 IESRKQADAFLEQAQSVGHTRDALEQLTEVLNKSTKAYNKLKITGEQFAEI
-125 QKVAEGKNSLEAL
+125 QNVTK
-138 NSILDRLSRT
+138 SRI
-148 YDKAKISTQHFSEV
+148 KA
-162 QTQVKSKIRG
+162 
-172 IQDNQDIRAENFY
+172 IQDQQDANTEKYF
-185 KQIDAVTQLSG
+185 KQIEAVKGLSG
-196 SSVALKNIQHS
+196 GTSALRTIQAQ
-207 LNQEVKKGTITQ
+207 LNQEVKKGTIHQ
-219 EDYKS
+219 QDYRT
-224 LLSAVTS
+224 LISAITS
-231 QSIKLR
+231 ESMKLR

-255 EQAAKQ
+255 EQVATK

-271 EAAQLGVSSSA
+271 QASQLGVSSSA

-298 FDKNSKSLT
+298 FDKNSKSLAG
-307 SRLQNVANSFNMGSL
+307 RLQGIANSFNMGSL
-322 LRGGIWGGVTAGLIG
+322 VRGGIWGGITAGLTG

-383 RGDMASSISSVVG
+383 RGEMALSISSVVG

-414 MNYITGQAVNT
+414 MNYITGQAIDT

-445 KSNHHLTAAQLEQ
+445 KANHHLTASQLEQ

-464 QGNKTEAARLA
+464 QGNKTEAAKLA

-490 VENLGYLESAWL
+490 SDSLGFLESAW
-502 GIKNAAKEGWDAM
+502 INIQREAKKAWDAM

-520 EKTLEDQIRE
+520 DKGVTEKLT
-530 QESLLSNLNNIWI
+530 
-543 TPQYRINEIQEKIAS
+543 TY
-558 LKEQSAGIALKKSQ
+558 KEQLYQLQLHGMENSYEGRELQKVIKELENKKYEQDLKNAQ
-572 AQAVKDAEQFEVNKF
+572 AQAVKDSEQFKVNQI
-587 RVREKLENRYGDR
+587 RNQEK
-600 EIGRNKEL
+600 
-608 AQLEAD
+608 
-614 KWALSTE
+614 W
-621 EFKKYETEINRRWK
+621 
-635 DNIPLQPPKIKS
+635 KS
-647 YKVPAGDR
+647 YFSWETQRLQKLAELEQDKHSLTQKQYEEAKAMINFRLRDRQMPGTGKGKGYVVPTGNR
-655 EEEKASRDLLSLQ
+655 EEEKASRDLLALQ
-668 AQLEVLKEH
+668 AQLEMLKKH

-687 RKDLQKEQA
+687 RKNFQKEQA

-702 EAKLTRQ
+702 QAQLTRR
-709 LDNNERSLLA
+709 LTNAEKSLLS
-719 NKANILAQKEKL
+719 NKEHILAQKEKL

-740 QERLNKMQDQAEK
+740 QERLNKMQDQADK

-784 LLAGQKESP
+784 LLARQKENP
-793 YLDNMLAEQQ
+793 QLNNMLAEQQ
-803 KTYEV
+803 KTWEV

-828 DTALDVNSQV
+828 DTALDVNTQI
-838 QNATAMALN
+838 QNATSMALN
-847 GFSTQLTNVLVDGE
+847 GFSSQLTNVLFEGE

-873 MLTDIFIKMSLVKGI
+873 MLTDILIKMSLVKGI
-888 EAMGFGVSAPVANAD
+888 EAMGFGFGAPVANAN

-947 RGADGKLGVIAKMSN
+947 RGADGKLGVIAKMPN
-962 QGSGVTQINHITIQN
+962 QGGGVTQHYHITIQN
-977 DGSNGQLGP
+977 DGSNGQIGP
-986 QALKQVYEIAKRGA
+986 EALKKVYEISKRGA
-1000 QDYVVGQRRDGGT
+1000 RDYIMSQRRDGGAM
-1013 L
+1013 

>member
-27 ERQLKETSLKA
+27 ERQLQETAEKA
-38 GEAQDHI
+38 EASQRRMAQ
-45 SKIISELVEKQA
+45 LVEQQA
-57 ANIKNFSS
+57 QSARSS
-65 QQSQAM
+65 AESTAQSLQEL
-71 KDASSNMITS
+71 N
-81 INEIDGRQEI
+81 NQQEI
-91 SQQQRE
+91 SQQQR
-97 AYYLKMAQAEARAEA
+97 ADYYQRIAQEEARSAI
-112 ESRSYKDTFTEQI
+112 ESRKQADAFLEQAQSVGQTRDALEQLTE
-125 QKVAEGKNSLEAL
+125 VL
-138 NSILDRLSRT
+138 NKST
-148 YDKAKISTQHFSEV
+148 KAYDKLKITGEQFAEIQNV
-162 QTQVKSKIRG
+162 TKSRIKA
-172 IQDNQDIRAENFY
+172 IQDQQDANTEKYY
-185 KQIDAVTQLSG
+185 KQIEAVKGLSG
-196 SSVALKNIQHS
+196 SASALRAIQAQ
-207 LNQEVKKGTITQ
+207 LNQEVKKGTIHQ
-219 EDYKS
+219 RDYQV
-224 LLSAVTS
+224 LISAITS
-231 QSIKLR
+231 ESMKLR

-255 EQAAKQ
+255 EQVATQ

-271 EAAQLGVSSSA
+271 QASQLGVSSSA

-290 ESSKETKE
+290 ESNKETKE
-298 FDKNSKSLT
+298 FDKNSKSL
-307 SRLQNVANSFNMGSL
+307 SGRLQSIANSFNMGSL
-322 LRGGIWGGVTAGLIG
+322 VRGGIWGGITAGLTG

-383 RGDMASSISSVVG
+383 RGEMASSISSVVG

-414 MNYITGQAVNT
+414 MNYITGQAIDT

-445 KSNHHLTAAQLEQ
+445 KANHHLTASQLEQ

-490 VENLGYLESAWL
+490 VENLGYLESAWV
-502 GIKNAAKEGWDAM
+502 GIRNAAKEGWDAM

-520 EKTLEDQIRE
+520 EKTLADQIRE
-530 QESLLSNLNNIWI
+530 QESLLRNLNNIGI
-543 TPQYRINEIQEKIAS
+543 APQYRINEIQEKISS
-558 LKEQSAGIALKKSQ
+558 LNEQKFQQDLKSAQEQ
-572 AQAVKDAEQFEVNKF
+572 AEKVANQLEVNKLRIKDRLF
-587 RVREKLENRYGDR
+587 NKNASWESKKNRDLA
-600 EIGRNKEL
+600 EL
-608 AQLEAD
+608 MAN
-614 KWALSTE
+614 KWALTE
-621 EFKKYETEINRRWK
+621 EEYKEYEKMINYRHRDRRM
-635 DNIPLQPPKIKS
+635 PGSGRSKS
-647 YKVPAGDR
+647 YTVPEGDK
-655 EEEKASRDLLSLQ
+655 EEEKASRDVLSLQ
-668 AQLEVLKEH
+668 AQLEILKKH

-702 EAKLTRQ
+702 QAQLTRR
-709 LDNNERSLLA
+709 LTNAEKSLLS
-719 NKANILAQKEKL
+719 NKENILAQKEKL

-740 QERLNKMQDQAEK
+740 QERLNKMQDQADK
-753 YIAQQSEKRKAIE
+753 YITQQSEKRKAIE

-784 LLAGQKESP
+784 LLAGQKDSP
-793 YLDNMLAEQQ
+793 HLNNMLAEQQ

-838 QNATAMALN
+838 QNATSMALN
-847 GFSTQLTNVLVDGE
+847 GFSSQLTNVLFEGE

-873 MLTDIFIKMSLVKGI
+873 MLTDILIKMSLVKGI
-888 EAMGFGVSAPVANAD
+888 EAMGFGFGAPVANAD

-947 RGADGKLGVIAKMSN
+947 RGADGKLGVIAKMPN
-962 QGSGVTQINHITIQN
+962 QGGGVTQHYHINIQN
-977 DGSNGQLGP
+977 DGSNGQIGP
-986 QALKQVYEIAKRGA
+986 EALKKVYEISKRGA
-1000 QDYVVGQRRDGGT
+1000 QDYIMSQRRDGGAM
-1013 L
+1013 

>member
-7 DLTINLGAETADFS
+7 DLTINLGAETADFKE
-21 QQMGRV
+21 QMGRV
-27 ERQLKETSLKA
+27 ERQLQETAEKA
-38 GEAQDHI
+38 EASQRRMAQ
-45 SKIISELVEKQA
+45 LVEQQA
-57 ANIKNFSS
+57 QTARSS
-65 QQSQAM
+65 AESTAQSLQEL
-71 KDASSNMITS
+71 N
-81 INEIDGRQEI
+81 NQQEI
-91 SQQQRE
+91 TQQQRAE
-97 AYYLKMAQAEARAEA
+97 YYQRIAQEEARSAI
-112 ESRSYKDTFTEQI
+112 ESRKQADAFLEQAQSVGQTRDALEQLTE
-125 QKVAEGKNSLEAL
+125 VL
-138 NSILDRLSRT
+138 NKST
-148 YDKAKISTQHFSEV
+148 KAYDKLKITGKQFAEIQNV
-162 QTQVKSKIRG
+162 TKSRIKA
-172 IQDNQDIRAENFY
+172 IQDQQDANTEKYF
-185 KQIDAVTQLSG
+185 KQIEAVKGLSG
-196 SSVALKNIQHS
+196 GTSALRTIQAQ
-207 LNQEVKKGTITQ
+207 LNQEVKKGTIHQ
-219 EDYKS
+219 QDYRT
-224 LLSAVTS
+224 LISAITS
-231 QSIKLR
+231 ESMKLR

-255 EQAAKQ
+255 EQVATQ

-271 EAAQLGVSSSA
+271 QASQLGVSSSA

-298 FDKNSKSLT
+298 FDKNSKSLAG
-307 SRLQNVANSFNMGSL
+307 RLQGIANSFNMSSL
-322 LRGGIWGGVTAGLIG
+322 VRGGIWGGITAGLTG

-383 RGDMASSISSVVG
+383 RGEMALSISSVVG

-414 MNYITGQAVNT
+414 MNYITGQAIDT

-445 KSNHHLTAAQLEQ
+445 KANHHLTTSQLEQ

-464 QGNKTEAARLA
+464 QGNKTEAAKLA

-490 VENLGYLESAWL
+490 SDSLGFLESAW
-502 GIKNAAKEGWDAM
+502 INIQREAKKAWDVM

-520 EKTLEDQIRE
+520 DKGVTEKLTTYKEQLYQLQLHGMENSYEGRE
-530 QESLLSNLNNIWI
+530 LQKV
-543 TPQYRINEIQEKIAS
+543 INELENKKYEQD
-558 LKEQSAGIALKKSQ
+558 LKNAQ
-572 AQAVKDAEQFEVNKF
+572 AQAVKDSEQFKVNQI
-587 RVREKLENRYGDR
+587 RNQEK
-600 EIGRNKEL
+600 
-608 AQLEAD
+608 
-614 KWALSTE
+614 W
-621 EFKKYETEINRRWK
+621 
-635 DNIPLQPPKIKS
+635 KS
-647 YKVPAGDR
+647 YFSWETQRLQKLAELEQDKHSLTQKQYEEAKAMINFRLRDRQMPGTGKGKGYVVPTGNR
-655 EEEKASRDLLSLQ
+655 EEEKASRDLLALQ
-668 AQLEVLKEH
+668 AQLEMLKKH

-687 RKDLQKEQA
+687 RKNFQKEQA

-702 EAKLTRQ
+702 QAQLTRR
-709 LDNNERSLLA
+709 LTNAEKSLLS
-719 NKANILAQKEKL
+719 NKEHILAQKEKL

-740 QERLNKMQDQAEK
+740 QERLNKMQDQADK

-784 LLAGQKESP
+784 LLARQKENP
-793 YLDNMLAEQQ
+793 QLNNMLAEQQ
-803 KTYEV
+803 KTWEV

-828 DTALDVNSQV
+828 DTALDVNTQI
-838 QNATAMALN
+838 QNATSMALN
-847 GFSTQLTNVLVDGE
+847 GFSSQLTNVLFEGE

-873 MLTDIFIKMSLVKGI
+873 MLTDILIKMSLVKGI
-888 EAMGFGVSAPVANAD
+888 EAMGFGFGAPAANANA
-903 GGVYNSAS
+903 GVYNSAS

-947 RGADGKLGVIAKMSN
+947 RGADGKLGVIAKIPN
-962 QGSGVTQINHITIQN
+962 QGGGVTQHYHITIQN
-977 DGSNGQLGP
+977 DGSNGQIGP
-986 QALKQVYEIAKRGA
+986 EALKKVYEISKRGA
-1000 QDYVVGQRRDGGT
+1000 QDYIMSQRRDGGAM
-1013 L
+1013 

>member
-7 DLTINLGAETADFS
+7 DLTINLGAETADFKE
-21 QQMGRV
+21 QMGRV
-27 ERQLKETSLKA
+27 ERQLQETAEKA
-38 GEAQDHI
+38 EASQRRMAQ
-45 SKIISELVEKQA
+45 LVEQQA
-57 ANIKNFSS
+57 QTARSS
-65 QQSQAM
+65 AESTAQSLQEL
-71 KDASSNMITS
+71 N
-81 INEIDGRQEI
+81 NQQEI
-91 SQQQRE
+91 SQQQR
-97 AYYLKMAQAEARAEA
+97 ADYYQRIAQEEARAA
-112 ESRSYKDTFTEQI
+112 IESRKQADAFLEQAQSVGHTRDALEQLTEVLNKSTKAYNKLKITGEQFAEI
-125 QKVAEGKNSLEAL
+125 QNVTK
-138 NSILDRLSRT
+138 SRI
-148 YDKAKISTQHFSEV
+148 KA
-162 QTQVKSKIRG
+162 
-172 IQDNQDIRAENFY
+172 IQDQQDANTEKYF
-185 KQIDAVTQLSG
+185 KQIEAVKGLSG
-196 SSVALKNIQHS
+196 GTSALRTIQAQ
-207 LNQEVKKGTITQ
+207 LNQEVKKGTIHQ
-219 EDYKS
+219 QDYRT
-224 LLSAVTS
+224 LISAITS
-231 QSIKLR
+231 ESMKLR

-255 EQAAKQ
+255 EQVATK

-271 EAAQLGVSSSA
+271 QASQLGVSSSA

-298 FDKNSKSLT
+298 FDKNSKSLAG
-307 SRLQNVANSFNMGSL
+307 RLRGIANSFNMGSL
-322 LRGGIWGGVTAGLIG
+322 VRGGIWGGITAGLTG

-383 RGDMASSISSVVG
+383 RGEMALSISSVVG

-414 MNYITGQAVNT
+414 MNYITGQAIDI

-445 KSNHHLTAAQLEQ
+445 KANHHLTASQLEQ

-464 QGNKTEAARLA
+464 QGNKTEAAKLA

-490 VENLGYLESAWL
+490 SDSLGFLESAW
-502 GIKNAAKEGWDAM
+502 INIQREAKKAWDAM

-520 EKTLEDQIRE
+520 DKGVTEKLT
-530 QESLLSNLNNIWI
+530 
-543 TPQYRINEIQEKIAS
+543 TY
-558 LKEQSAGIALKKSQ
+558 KEQLYQLQLHGMENSYEGRELQKVIKELENKKYEQDLKNAQ
-572 AQAVKDAEQFEVNKF
+572 AQAVKDSEQFKVNQI
-587 RVREKLENRYGDR
+587 RNQEK
-600 EIGRNKEL
+600 
-608 AQLEAD
+608 
-614 KWALSTE
+614 W
-621 EFKKYETEINRRWK
+621 
-635 DNIPLQPPKIKS
+635 KS
-647 YKVPAGDR
+647 YFSWETQRLQKLAELEQDKHSLTQKQYEEAKAMINFRLRDRQMPGTGKGKGYVLPTGNR
-655 EEEKASRDLLSLQ
+655 EEEKASRDLLALQ
-668 AQLEVLKEH
+668 AQLEMLKKH

-687 RKDLQKEQA
+687 RKDFQKEQA

-702 EAKLTRQ
+702 QAQLTRR
-709 LDNNERSLLA
+709 LTNAEKSLLS
-719 NKANILAQKEKL
+719 NKENILAQKEKL

-740 QERLNKMQDQAEK
+740 QERLNKMQDQADK
-753 YIAQQSEKRKAIE
+753 YIVQQSEKRKAIE

-784 LLAGQKESP
+784 LLAGQKENP
-793 YLDNMLAEQQ
+793 QLNNMLAEQQ

-828 DTALDVNSQV
+828 DTALDVNTQI
-838 QNATAMALN
+838 QNATSMALN
-847 GFSTQLTNVLVDGE
+847 GFSSQLTNVLFEGE

-873 MLTDIFIKMSLVKGI
+873 MLTDILIKMSLVKGI
-888 EAMGFGVSAPVANAD
+888 EAMGFGFGAPVANAD

-947 RGADGKLGVIAKMSN
+947 RGADGKLGVIAKMPN
-962 QGSGVTQINHITIQN
+962 QGVGVTQINHITIQN
-977 DGSNGQLGP
+977 DGSNGQIGP
-986 QALKQVYEIAKRGA
+986 EALKKVYEISKRGA
-1000 QDYVVGQRRDGGT
+1000 QDYIMSQRRDGGAM
-1013 L
+1013 

>member
-7 DLTINLGAETADFS
+7 DLTINLGAETADFKE
-21 QQMGRV
+21 QMGRV
-27 ERQLKETSLKA
+27 ERQLQETVERAEVSQRQLTQLTEQQAKSARRSAESTAESLQNLNRQQENVYEQHSERLA
-38 GEAQDHI
+38 DLAQ
-45 SKIISELVEKQA
+45 K
-57 ANIKNFSS
+57 
-65 QQSQAM
+65 
-71 KDASSNMITS
+71 
-81 INEIDGRQEI
+81 
-91 SQQQRE
+91 
-97 AYYLKMAQAEARAEA
+97 EARAQQFSVILTNQLLEQANSALTTSNRLEKLIKINSELTKAYHNNKIAIEDYADAHQQLNDRIKAIQNFQEA
-112 ESRSYKDTFTEQI
+112 SAKRLKQEINESK
-125 QKVAEGKNSLEAL
+125 KNAEAL
-138 NSILDRLSRT
+138 EGSH
-148 YDKAKISTQHFSEV
+148 DKLRRELNQGNIS
-162 QTQVKSKIRG
+162 KK
-172 IQDNQDIRAENFY
+172 
-185 KQIDAVTQLSG
+185 TQLELISLITKY
-196 SSVALKNIQHS
+196 SS
-207 LNQEVKKGTITQ
+207 
-219 EDYKS
+219 
-224 LLSAVTS
+224 
-231 QSIKLR
+231 KLR
-237 REEESLTQQ
+237 REEEELAREEKILTNQ
-246 KTRFIQRLK
+246 KTRFIQKLK
-255 EQAAKQ
+255 EQIATQ

-271 EAAQLGVSSSA
+271 QASQLGVSSSA

-298 FDKNSKSLT
+298 FDKNSKSLAG
-307 SRLQNVANSFNMGSL
+307 RLQGIANSFNMGSL
-322 LRGGIWGGVTAGLIG
+322 VRGGIWGGITAGLTG

-383 RGDMASSISSVVG
+383 RGEMALSISSVVG

-414 MNYITGQAVNT
+414 MNYITGQAIDT

-445 KSNHHLTAAQLEQ
+445 KANHHLTASQLEQ

-464 QGNKTEAARLA
+464 QGNKTEAAKLA

-490 VENLGYLESAWL
+490 SDSLGFLESAW
-502 GIKNAAKEGWDAM
+502 INIQREAKKAWDAM

-520 EKTLEDQIRE
+520 DKGVTEKLTTYKEQLYQLQLHGMENSYEGRELQKVIRE
-530 QESLLSNLNNIWI
+530 LENKKYEQD
-543 TPQYRINEIQEKIAS
+543 
-558 LKEQSAGIALKKSQ
+558 LKNAQ
-572 AQAVKDAEQFEVNKF
+572 AQAVKDSEQFKVNQI
-587 RVREKLENRYGDR
+587 RNQEK
-600 EIGRNKEL
+600 
-608 AQLEAD
+608 
-614 KWALSTE
+614 W
-621 EFKKYETEINRRWK
+621 
-635 DNIPLQPPKIKS
+635 KS
-647 YKVPAGDR
+647 YFSWETQRLQKLAELEQDKHSLTQKQYEEAKAMINFRLRDRQMPGTGKGKGYVVPTGNR
-655 EEEKASRDLLSLQ
+655 EEEKASRDLLALQ
-668 AQLEVLKEH
+668 AQLEMLKKH

-687 RKDLQKEQA
+687 RKDFQKEQA

-702 EAKLTRQ
+702 QAQLTRR
-709 LDNNERSLLA
+709 LTNAEKSLLS
-719 NKANILAQKEKL
+719 NKENILAQKEKL

-740 QERLNKMQDQAEK
+740 QERLNKMQDQADK
-753 YIAQQSEKRKAIE
+753 YIVQQSEKRKAIE

-784 LLAGQKESP
+784 LLAGQKENP
-793 YLDNMLAEQQ
+793 QLNNMLAEQQ

-828 DTALDVNSQV
+828 DTALDVNTQI
-838 QNATAMALN
+838 QNATSMALN
-847 GFSTQLTNVLVDGE
+847 GFSSQLTNVLFEGE

-873 MLTDIFIKMSLVKGI
+873 MLTDILIKMSLVKGI
-888 EAMGFGVSAPVANAD
+888 EAMGFGFGAPIANAN

-911 LSAYSGQ
+911 LNAYSGQ

-947 RGADGKLGVIAKMSN
+947 RGADGKLGVIAKMPN
-962 QGSGVTQINHITIQN
+962 QGGGVTQHYHITIQN
-977 DGSNGQLGP
+977 DGSNGQIGP
-986 QALKQVYEIAKRGA
+986 EALKKVYEISKRGA
-1000 QDYVVGQRRDGGT
+1000 QDYIMSQRRDGGAM
-1013 L
+1013 

>member
-7 DLTINLGAETADFS
+7 DLTINLGAETADFKE
-21 QQMGRV
+21 QMGRV
-27 ERQLKETSLKA
+27 ERQLQETAEKA
-38 GEAQDHI
+38 EASQRRMAQ
-45 SKIISELVEKQA
+45 LVEQQA
-57 ANIKNFSS
+57 QTARSS
-65 QQSQAM
+65 AESTAQSLQEL
-71 KDASSNMITS
+71 N
-81 INEIDGRQEI
+81 NQQEI
-91 SQQQRE
+91 SQQQR
-97 AYYLKMAQAEARAEA
+97 ADYYQRIAQEEARSAI
-112 ESRSYKDTFTEQI
+112 ESRKQADAFLEQAQSVGHTRDALEQLTEVLNKSTKAYNKLKITGEQFAEI
-125 QKVAEGKNSLEAL
+125 QNVTK
-138 NSILDRLSRT
+138 SRI
-148 YDKAKISTQHFSEV
+148 KA
-162 QTQVKSKIRG
+162 
-172 IQDNQDIRAENFY
+172 IQDQQDANTEKYF
-185 KQIDAVTQLSG
+185 KQIEAVKGLSG
-196 SSVALKNIQHS
+196 GTSALRTIQAQ
-207 LNQEVKKGTITQ
+207 LNQEVKKGTIHQ
-219 EDYKS
+219 QDYRT
-224 LLSAVTS
+224 LISAITS
-231 QSIKLR
+231 ESMKLR

-255 EQAAKQ
+255 EQIATQ

-271 EAAQLGVSSSA
+271 QASQLGVSSSA

-298 FDKNSKSLT
+298 FDKNSKSLAG
-307 SRLQNVANSFNMGSL
+307 RLQGIANSFNMGSL
-322 LRGGIWGGVTAGLIG
+322 VRGGIWGGITAGLTG

-383 RGDMASSISSVVG
+383 RGEMALSISSVVG

-414 MNYITGQAVNT
+414 MNYITGQAIDT

-445 KSNHHLTAAQLEQ
+445 KANHHLTASQLEQ

-464 QGNKTEAARLA
+464 QGNKTEAAKLA

-490 VENLGYLESAWL
+490 SDSLGFLESAW
-502 GIKNAAKEGWDAM
+502 INIQREAKKAWDAM

-520 EKTLEDQIRE
+520 DKGVTEKLT
-530 QESLLSNLNNIWI
+530 
-543 TPQYRINEIQEKIAS
+543 TY
-558 LKEQSAGIALKKSQ
+558 KEQLYQLQLHGMENSYEGRELQKVIKELENKKYEQDLKNAQ
-572 AQAVKDAEQFEVNKF
+572 AQAVKDSEQFKVNQI
-587 RVREKLENRYGDR
+587 RNQEK
-600 EIGRNKEL
+600 
-608 AQLEAD
+608 
-614 KWALSTE
+614 W
-621 EFKKYETEINRRWK
+621 
-635 DNIPLQPPKIKS
+635 KS
-647 YKVPAGDR
+647 YFSWETQRLQKLAELEQDKHSLTQKQYEEAKAMINFRLRDRQMPGTGKGKGYVVPTGNR
-655 EEEKASRDLLSLQ
+655 EEEKASRDLLALQ
-668 AQLEVLKEH
+668 AQLEMLKKH

-687 RKDLQKEQA
+687 RKDFQKEQA

-702 EAKLTRQ
+702 QAQLTRR
-709 LDNNERSLLA
+709 LTNAEKSLLS
-719 NKANILAQKEKL
+719 NKEHILAQKEKL

-740 QERLNKMQDQAEK
+740 QERLNKMQDQADK

-784 LLAGQKESP
+784 LLARQKENP
-793 YLDNMLAEQQ
+793 QLNNMLAEQQ
-803 KTYEV
+803 KTWEV

-828 DTALDVNSQV
+828 DTALDVNTQI
-838 QNATAMALN
+838 QNATSMALN
-847 GFSTQLTNVLVDGE
+847 GFSSQLTNVLFEGE

-873 MLTDIFIKMSLVKGI
+873 MLTDILIKMSLVKGI
-888 EAMGFGVSAPVANAD
+888 EAMGFGFGAPVANAN

-947 RGADGKLGVIAKMSN
+947 RGADGKLGVIAKMPN
-962 QGSGVTQINHITIQN
+962 QGGGVTQHYHITIQN
-977 DGSNGQLGP
+977 DGSNGQIGP
-986 QALKQVYEIAKRGA
+986 EALKKVYEISKRGA
-1000 QDYVVGQRRDGGT
+1000 QDYIMSQRRDGGAM
-1013 L
+1013 

>member
-27 ERQLKETSLKA
+27 ERQLQETAEKA
-38 GEAQDHI
+38 EASQRRMAQ
-45 SKIISELVEKQA
+45 LVEQQA
-57 ANIKNFSS
+57 QSARSS
-65 QQSQAM
+65 AESTAQYLQELNNQ
-71 KDASSNMITS
+71 
-81 INEIDGRQEI
+81 QEI
-91 SQQQRE
+91 SQQQR
-97 AYYLKMAQAEARAEA
+97 ADYYQRTAQEEARAA
-112 ESRSYKDTFTEQI
+112 LESRKQADAFLEQA
-125 QKVAEGKNSLEAL
+125 QSVGQTRNALEQL
-138 NSILDRLSRT
+138 TDILDKST
-148 YDKAKISTQHFSEV
+148 KAYDKLKITGEQFAEV
-162 QTQVKSKIRG
+162 QNVTKSRIKA
-172 IQDNQDIRAENFY
+172 IQDQQDANTERYY
-185 KQIDAVTQLSG
+185 KQIEAVKGLSG
-196 SSVALKNIQHS
+196 SESALKAIQAQ
-207 LNQEVKKGTITQ
+207 LNQEVKKGTIHQ
-219 EDYKS
+219 RDYQV
-224 LLSAVTS
+224 LISAITS
-231 QSIKLR
+231 ESIKLR

-255 EQAAKQ
+255 EQVATQ

-271 EAAQLGVSSSA
+271 QASQLGVSSSA

-298 FDKNSKSLT
+298 FDKNSKSL
-307 SRLQNVANSFNMGSL
+307 SGRLQGIANSFNMGSL
-322 LRGGIWGGVTAGLIG
+322 VRGGIWGGITAGLTG

-365 SASQLNEMA
+365 SAIQLNEMA

-383 RGDMASSISSVVG
+383 RGEMASSISSVVG

-414 MNYITGQAVNT
+414 MNYITGQAIDT
-425 TIDQFKRLQDEPLQM
+425 TIDQFKRLQDEPLRM

-464 QGNKTEAARLA
+464 QGNKTEAAKLA
-475 IDAYAQSINDGANDI
+475 IDAYAQAINDGAIEIPNKLEGIELAWFNIKKATNDAKDAALNYYRTRTLKDEI
-490 VENLGYLESAWL
+490 REHEEMLVNFQINPFTEKLHYDKTGQTIDDVKAHLKELKDQAADIDL
-502 GIKNAAKEGWDAM
+502 KNA
-515 LDIGR
+515 
-520 EKTLEDQIRE
+520 
-530 QESLLSNLNNIWI
+530 
-543 TPQYRINEIQEKIAS
+543 
-558 LKEQSAGIALKKSQ
+558 Q
-572 AQAVKDAEQFEVNKF
+572 AQAEKDNEQFKVNQIKTQ
-587 RVREKLENRYGDR
+587 EKWRSYFSWETQRLQKLAELEKEKHALTQEQYEEAKAMINYRLRDR
-600 EIGRNKEL
+600 RMPGTGKG
-608 AQLEAD
+608 
-614 KWALSTE
+614 KG
-621 EFKKYETEINRRWK
+621 YV
-635 DNIPLQPPKIKS
+635 
-647 YKVPAGDR
+647 VPAGNK
-655 EEEKASRDLLSLQ
+655 EEEKASSDLLALQ
-668 AQLEVLKEH
+668 AQLEILKKH

-696 QFAILE
+696 KFAILE
-702 EAKLTRQ
+702 EAQLTRR
-709 LDNNERSLLA
+709 LTNAEKSLLS
-719 NKANILAQKEKL
+719 NKENILAQKEKL

-740 QERLNKMQDQAEK
+740 QERLNKMQDQADK

-784 LLAGQKESP
+784 LLAGQKDSP
-793 YLDNMLAEQQ
+793 HLNNMLAEQQ

-838 QNATAMALN
+838 QNATSMALN
-847 GFSTQLTNVLVDGE
+847 GFSSQLTNVLFEGE

-873 MLTDIFIKMSLVKGI
+873 MLTDILIKMSLVKGI
-888 EAMGFGVSAPVANAD
+888 EAMGFGFGAPVANAD

-947 RGADGKLGVIAKMSN
+947 RGADGKLGIIAKIPN
-962 QGSGVTQINHITIQN
+962 QGSGVTQHYHITIQN
-977 DGSNGQLGP
+977 DGNNGKIGP
-986 QALKQVYEIAKRGA
+986 EALKKVYEISKRGA
-1000 QDYVVGQRRDGGT
+1000 QDYIMSQRRDGGVM
-1013 L
+1013 

>member
-27 ERQLKETSLKA
+27 ERQLQETAEKA
-38 GEAQDHI
+38 EASQRRMAQ
-45 SKIISELVEKQA
+45 LVEQQA
-57 ANIKNFSS
+57 QSARSS
-65 QQSQAM
+65 AESTAQSLQEL
-71 KDASSNMITS
+71 N
-81 INEIDGRQEI
+81 NQQEI
-91 SQQQRE
+91 SQQQR
-97 AYYLKMAQAEARAEA
+97 ADYYQRIAQEEARSAI
-112 ESRSYKDTFTEQI
+112 ESRKQADAFLEQAQSVGQTRDALEQLTE
-125 QKVAEGKNSLEAL
+125 VL
-138 NSILDRLSRT
+138 NKST
-148 YDKAKISTQHFSEV
+148 KAYDKLKITGEQFAEIQNV
-162 QTQVKSKIRG
+162 TKSRIKA
-172 IQDNQDIRAENFY
+172 IQDQQDANTEKYY
-185 KQIDAVTQLSG
+185 KQIEAVKGLSG
-196 SSVALKNIQHS
+196 SASALRAIQAQ
-207 LNQEVKKGTITQ
+207 LNQEVKKGTIHQ
-219 EDYKS
+219 RDYQV
-224 LLSAVTS
+224 LISAITS
-231 QSIKLR
+231 ESMKLR

-255 EQAAKQ
+255 EQVATQ

-271 EAAQLGVSSSA
+271 QASQLGVSSSA

-290 ESSKETKE
+290 ESNKETKE
-298 FDKNSKSLT
+298 FDKNSKSL
-307 SRLQNVANSFNMGSL
+307 SGRLQSIANSFNMGSL
-322 LRGGIWGGVTAGLIG
+322 VRGGIWGGITAGLTG

-383 RGDMASSISSVVG
+383 RGEMASSISSVVG

-414 MNYITGQAVNT
+414 MNYITGQAIDT

-445 KSNHHLTAAQLEQ
+445 KANHHLTASQLEQ

-490 VENLGYLESAWL
+490 VENLGYLESAWV
-502 GIKNAAKEGWDAM
+502 GIRNAAKEGWDAM

-520 EKTLEDQIRE
+520 EKTLADQIRE
-530 QESLLSNLNNIWI
+530 QESLLRNLNNIGI
-543 TPQYRINEIQEKIAS
+543 APQYRINEIQEKISS
-558 LKEQSAGIALKKSQ
+558 LNEQKFQQDLKSAQEQ
-572 AQAVKDAEQFEVNKF
+572 AEKVANQLEVNKLRIKDRLF
-587 RVREKLENRYGDR
+587 NKNASWESKKNRDLA
-600 EIGRNKEL
+600 EL
-608 AQLEAD
+608 MAN
-614 KWALSTE
+614 KWALTE
-621 EFKKYETEINRRWK
+621 EEYKEYEKMINYRHRDRRM
-635 DNIPLQPPKIKS
+635 PGSGRSKS
-647 YKVPAGDR
+647 YTVPAGDK
-655 EEEKASRDLLSLQ
+655 EEEKASRDVLSLQ
-668 AQLEVLKEH
+668 AQLEILKKH

-702 EAKLTRQ
+702 QAQLTRR
-709 LDNNERSLLA
+709 LTNAEKSLLS
-719 NKANILAQKEKL
+719 NKENILAQKEKL

-740 QERLNKMQDQAEK
+740 QERLNKMQDQADK
-753 YIAQQSEKRKAIE
+753 YITQQSEKRKAIE

-784 LLAGQKESP
+784 LLAGQKDSP
-793 YLDNMLAEQQ
+793 HLNNMLAEQQ

-838 QNATAMALN
+838 QNATSMALN
-847 GFSTQLTNVLVDGE
+847 GFSSQLTNVLFEGE

-873 MLTDIFIKMSLVKGI
+873 MLTDILIKMSLVKGI
-888 EAMGFGVSAPVANAD
+888 EAMGFGFGAPVANAD

-947 RGADGKLGVIAKMSN
+947 RGADGKLGVIAKMPN
-962 QGSGVTQINHITIQN
+962 QGGGVTQHYHINIQN
-977 DGSNGQLGP
+977 DGSNGQIGP
-986 QALKQVYEIAKRGA
+986 EALKKVYEISKRGA
-1000 QDYVVGQRRDGGT
+1000 QDYIMSQRRDGGAM
-1013 L
+1013 

>member
-27 ERQLKETSLKA
+27 ERQLQETAEKA
-38 GEAQDHI
+38 EASQRRMAQ
-45 SKIISELVEKQA
+45 LVEQQA
-57 ANIKNFSS
+57 QSARSS
-65 QQSQAM
+65 AESTAQSLQEL
-71 KDASSNMITS
+71 N
-81 INEIDGRQEI
+81 NQQEI
-91 SQQQRE
+91 SQQQR
-97 AYYLKMAQAEARAEA
+97 ADYYQRIAQEEARSAI
-112 ESRSYKDTFTEQI
+112 ESRKQADAFLEQA
-125 QKVAEGKNSLEAL
+125 QSVGQTRNALEQL
-138 NSILDRLSRT
+138 TDILDKST
-148 YDKAKISTQHFSEV
+148 KAYDKLKITGEQFAEV
-162 QTQVKSKIRG
+162 QNVTKSRIKA
-172 IQDNQDIRAENFY
+172 IQDQQDANTERYF
-185 KQIDAVTQLSG
+185 KQIEAVKGLSG
-196 SSVALKNIQHS
+196 SESALKAIQAQ
-207 LNQEVKKGTITQ
+207 LNQEVKKGTIHQ
-219 EDYKS
+219 RDYQV
-224 LLSAVTS
+224 LISAITS
-231 QSIKLR
+231 ESMKLR

-255 EQAAKQ
+255 EQVATQ

-271 EAAQLGVSSSA
+271 QASQLGVSSSA

-290 ESSKETKE
+290 ESNKETKE
-298 FDKNSKSLT
+298 FDKNSKSL
-307 SRLQNVANSFNMGSL
+307 SGRLQGIANSFNMGSL
-322 LRGGIWGGVTAGLIG
+322 VRGGIWGGITAGLTG

-383 RGDMASSISSVVG
+383 RGEMASSISSVVG

-414 MNYITGQAVNT
+414 MNYITGQAIDT

-445 KSNHHLTAAQLEQ
+445 KANHHLTASQLEQ

-464 QGNKTEAARLA
+464 QGNKTEAAKLA

-490 VENLGYLESAWL
+490 VENLGFLESAWK
-502 GIKNAAKEGWDAM
+502 GVQDAAKKSWDAM

-520 EKTLEDQIRE
+520 TKDLRQQVNEYERILVDFQINPASKGIFFAETNMTPDELKTKVAE
-530 QESLLSNLNNIWI
+530 
-543 TPQYRINEIQEKIAS
+543 
-558 LKEQSAGIALKKSQ
+558 LKEKLADIDLKKAQDQAEKVASQ
-572 AQAVKDAEQFEVNKF
+572 SEVNKF
-587 RVREKLENRYGDR
+587 RIKQEFYNKYASWETKRNAELTKLNA
-600 EIGRNKEL
+600 NKH
-608 AQLEAD
+608 
-614 KWALSTE
+614 ALSE
-621 EFKKYETEINRRWK
+621 EEYKEYEKMINYRLR
-635 DNIPLQPPKIKS
+635 DRQMPGSGRSKS
-647 YKVPAGDR
+647 YTVPAGDK
-655 EEEKASRDLLSLQ
+655 EEEKASRDLLALQ
-668 AQLEVLKEH
+668 AQLEILKKH

-687 RKDLQKEQA
+687 RKELQKEQA

-702 EAKLTRQ
+702 EVQLTRR
-709 LDNNERSLLA
+709 LTNAEKSLLS
-719 NKANILAQKEKL
+719 NKENILAQKEKL

-740 QERLNKMQDQAEK
+740 QERLNKMQDQADK
-753 YIAQQSEKRKAIE
+753 YIAQQSEKRSAIE

-784 LLAGQKESP
+784 LLAGQKDSP
-793 YLDNMLAEQQ
+793 HLNNMLAEQQ

-838 QNATAMALN
+838 QNATSMALN
-847 GFSTQLTNVLVDGE
+847 GFSSQLTNVLFEGE

-873 MLTDIFIKMSLVKGI
+873 MLTDILIKMSLVKGI
-888 EAMGFGVSAPVANAD
+888 EAMGFGFGAPVANAD

-947 RGADGKLGVIAKMSN
+947 RGADGKLGVIAKMPN
-962 QGSGVTQINHITIQN
+962 QGGGVTQHYHINIQN
-977 DGSNGQLGP
+977 DGNNGQIGP
-986 QALKQVYEIAKRGA
+986 EALKKVYEISKRGA
-1000 QDYVVGQRRDGGT
+1000 QDYIMSQRRDGGAM
-1013 L
+1013 

>member
-27 ERQLKETSLKA
+27 ERQLQETAEKA
-38 GEAQDHI
+38 EANQRRMAQ
-45 SKIISELVEKQA
+45 LVEQQA
-57 ANIKNFSS
+57 QSARSS
-65 QQSQAM
+65 AESTAQSLQEL
-71 KDASSNMITS
+71 N
-81 INEIDGRQEI
+81 NQQEI
-91 SQQQRE
+91 SQQQK
-97 AYYLKMAQAEARAEA
+97 ADYYQRIAQEEARAA
-112 ESRSYKDTFTEQI
+112 IESRKQADVFLEQAQSVGQTRNALEQLTE
-125 QKVAEGKNSLEAL
+125 VL
-138 NSILDRLSRT
+138 NKST
-148 YDKAKISTQHFSEV
+148 KAYDKLKITGEQFAEI
-162 QTQVKSKIRG
+162 QNITKSKIRA
-172 IQDNQDIRAENFY
+172 IQDQQDANTEKYY
-185 KQIDAVTQLSG
+185 KQIEAVKGLSG
-196 SSVALKNIQHS
+196 STSALRAIQAQ
-207 LNQEVKKGTITQ
+207 LNQEVKKGTIHQ
-219 EDYKS
+219 RDYQV
-224 LLSAVTS
+224 LISAITS
-231 QSIKLR
+231 ESMKLR

-255 EQAAKQ
+255 EQVATQ

-271 EAAQLGVSSSA
+271 QASQLGVGSSA

-298 FDKNSKSLT
+298 FDKNSKSL
-307 SRLQNVANSFNMGSL
+307 SDRLQSIANSFNMGSL
-322 LRGGIWGGVTAGLIG
+322 VRGGIWGGITAGLTG

-374 RTLAGGGIT
+374 RILAGGGIT
-383 RGDMASSISSVVG
+383 RGEMASSISSVVG

-414 MNYITGQAVNT
+414 MNYITGQAIDT

-445 KSNHHLTAAQLEQ
+445 KANHHLTASQLEQ

-490 VENLGYLESAWL
+490 VENLGYLESAWV

-520 EKTLEDQIRE
+520 EKTLEEQIRE
-530 QESLLSNLNNIWI
+530 QEKLLKNLNNVGIA
-543 TPQYRINEIQEKIAS
+543 PQYRINEIQENIAS
-558 LKEQSAGIALKKSQ
+558 LNKQKADIDLKKAQDQ
-572 AQAVKDAEQFEVNKF
+572 AEKVANQSEVNKF
-587 RVREKLENRYGDR
+587 RIKQEFYNKYASWETR
-600 EIGRNKEL
+600 RNEEL
-608 AQLEAD
+608 AKLNAN
-614 KWALSTE
+614 KHALSE
-621 EFKKYETEINRRWK
+621 EEYKEYEKMINYRLRDRQMPGSGRSK
-635 DNIPLQPPKIKS
+635 P
-647 YKVPAGDR
+647 YTVPAGDK
-655 EEEKASRDLLSLQ
+655 EEENASRDLLSLQ
-668 AQLEVLKEH
+668 AQLEILKKH

-702 EAKLTRQ
+702 EAQLTRR
-709 LDNNERSLLA
+709 LTSAEKSLLS
-719 NKANILAQKEKL
+719 NKENILAQKEKL

-740 QERLNKMQDQAEK
+740 QERLNKMQDQADK

-784 LLAGQKESP
+784 LLAGQKDSP
-793 YLDNMLAEQQ
+793 HLNNMLAEQQ

-813 ADWLAGAQTAWGNYK
+813 ADWLAGAQTAWSNYK

-838 QNATAMALN
+838 QNATSMALN
-847 GFSTQLTNVLVDGE
+847 GFGSQLTNVLFEGE

-873 MLTDIFIKMSLVKGI
+873 MLTDILIKMSLVKGI
-888 EAMGFGVSAPVANAD
+888 EAMGFGFGAPVANAD

-947 RGADGKLGVIAKMSN
+947 RGADGKLGVIAKMPN
-962 QGSGVTQINHITIQN
+962 QGVGVTQINHITIQN
-977 DGSNGQLGP
+977 DGSNGQIGP
-986 QALKQVYEIAKRGA
+986 EALKKIYEISKRGA
-1000 QDYVVGQRRDGGT
+1000 QDYIMSQRRDGGAM
-1013 L
+1013 

>member
-1 MSQQIA
+1 SS
-7 DLTINLGAETADFS
+7 AESTA
-21 QQMGRV
+21 Q
-27 ERQLKETSLKA
+27 SL
-38 GEAQDHI
+38 Q
-45 SKIISELVEKQA
+45 ELNNQ
-57 ANIKNFSS
+57 
-65 QQSQAM
+65 
-71 KDASSNMITS
+71 
-81 INEIDGRQEI
+81 QEI
-91 SQQQRE
+91 TQQQRAKYYQRIAQEE
-97 AYYLKMAQAEARAEA
+97 ACSAI
-112 ESRSYKDTFTEQI
+112 ESRKQADAFLEQAQSVGQTRDALEQLTE
-125 QKVAEGKNSLEAL
+125 VL
-138 NSILDRLSRT
+138 NKST
-148 YDKAKISTQHFSEV
+148 KAYDKLKITGEQFAEIQNV
-162 QTQVKSKIRG
+162 TKSRIKA
-172 IQDNQDIRAENFY
+172 IQDQQDANTEKYF
-185 KQIDAVTQLSG
+185 KQIEAVKGLSG
-196 SSVALKNIQHS
+196 GTSALRAIQAQ
-207 LNQEVKKGTITQ
+207 LNREVKKGTIHQ
-219 EDYKS
+219 QDYRT
-224 LLSAVTS
+224 LISAITS
-231 QSIKLR
+231 ESMKLR

-255 EQAAKQ
+255 EQVATQ

-271 EAAQLGVSSSA
+271 QASQLGVSSSA

-298 FDKNSKSLT
+298 FDKNSKSLAG
-307 SRLQNVANSFNMGSL
+307 RLQGIVNSFNMGSL
-322 LRGGIWGGVTAGLIG
+322 VRGGIWGGITAGLTG

-383 RGDMASSISSVVG
+383 RGEMALSISSVVG

-414 MNYITGQAVNT
+414 MNYITGQAIDT

-445 KSNHHLTAAQLEQ
+445 KANHHLTASQLEQ

-464 QGNKTEAARLA
+464 QGNKTEAAKLA

-490 VENLGYLESAWL
+490 SDSLGFLESAW
-502 GIKNAAKEGWDAM
+502 INIQREAKKAWDAM

-520 EKTLEDQIRE
+520 DKGVTEKLT
-530 QESLLSNLNNIWI
+530 
-543 TPQYRINEIQEKIAS
+543 TY
-558 LKEQSAGIALKKSQ
+558 KEQLYQLQLHGMENSYEGRELQKVIKELENKKYEQDLKNAQ
-572 AQAVKDAEQFEVNKF
+572 AQAVKDSEQFKVNQI
-587 RVREKLENRYGDR
+587 RNQEK
-600 EIGRNKEL
+600 
-608 AQLEAD
+608 
-614 KWALSTE
+614 W
-621 EFKKYETEINRRWK
+621 
-635 DNIPLQPPKIKS
+635 KS
-647 YKVPAGDR
+647 YFSWETQRLQKLAELEQDKHSLTQKQYEEAKTMINFRLRDRQMPGTGKGKGYVVPTGNR
-655 EEEKASRDLLSLQ
+655 EEEKASRDLLALQ
-668 AQLEVLKEH
+668 AQLEMLKKH

-687 RKDLQKEQA
+687 RKDFQKEQA

-702 EAKLTRQ
+702 QAQLTRR
-709 LDNNERSLLA
+709 LTNAEKSLLS
-719 NKANILAQKEKL
+719 NKENILAQKEKL

-740 QERLNKMQDQAEK
+740 QERLNKMQDQADK
-753 YIAQQSEKRKAIE
+753 FIVQQSEKRKAIE

-784 LLAGQKESP
+784 LLAGQKENP
-793 YLDNMLAEQQ
+793 QLNNMLAEQQ
-803 KTYEV
+803 KNYEV

-828 DTALDVNSQV
+828 DTALDVNTQI
-838 QNATAMALN
+838 QNATSMALN
-847 GFSTQLTNVLVDGE
+847 GFSSQLTNVLFEGE

-873 MLTDIFIKMSLVKGI
+873 MLTDILIKMSLVKGI
-888 EAMGFGVSAPVANAD
+888 EAMGFGFGAPVANAN

-947 RGADGKLGVIAKMSN
+947 RGADGKLGVIAKIPN
-962 QGSGVTQINHITIQN
+962 QGGGVTQHYHITIQN
-977 DGSNGQLGP
+977 DGSNGQIGP
-986 QALKQVYEIAKRGA
+986 EALKKVYEISKRGA
-1000 QDYVVGQRRDGGT
+1000 QDYIMSQRRDGGAM
-1013 L
+1013 

>member
-7 DLTINLGAETADFS
+7 DLTINLGAETADFKE
-21 QQMGRV
+21 QMGRV
-27 ERQLKETSLKA
+27 ERQLQETAEKA
-38 GEAQDHI
+38 EASQRRMAQ
-45 SKIISELVEKQA
+45 LVEQQA
-57 ANIKNFSS
+57 QTARSS
-65 QQSQAM
+65 AESTAQSLQEL
-71 KDASSNMITS
+71 N
-81 INEIDGRQEI
+81 NQQEI
-91 SQQQRE
+91 SQQQR
-97 AYYLKMAQAEARAEA
+97 ADYYQRIAQEEARSAIESCKQADAFLEQAQSVGQTRDALEQLTEVLNKSTKAYNKLKITGEQFAEIQNVTK
-112 ESRSYKDTFTEQI
+112 SRI
-125 QKVAEGKNSLEAL
+125 
-138 NSILDRLSRT
+138 
-148 YDKAKISTQHFSEV
+148 KA
-162 QTQVKSKIRG
+162 
-172 IQDNQDIRAENFY
+172 IQDQQDANTEKYF
-185 KQIDAVTQLSG
+185 KQIEAVKGLSG
-196 SSVALKNIQHS
+196 GTSALRTIQAQ
-207 LNQEVKKGTITQ
+207 LNQEVKKGTIHQ
-219 EDYKS
+219 QDYRT
-224 LLSAVTS
+224 LISAITS
-231 QSIKLR
+231 ESMKLR

-255 EQAAKQ
+255 EQVATQ

-271 EAAQLGVSSSA
+271 QASQLGVSSSA

-298 FDKNSKSLT
+298 FDKNSKSLAG
-307 SRLQNVANSFNMGSL
+307 RLQGIANSFNMGSL
-322 LRGGIWGGVTAGLIG
+322 VRGGIWGGITAGLTG

-383 RGDMASSISSVVG
+383 RGEMALSISSVVG
-396 TGVFSNNEISR
+396 TGVFSNNEIFR

-414 MNYITGQAVNT
+414 MNYITGQAIDT

-445 KSNHHLTAAQLEQ
+445 KANHHLTASQLEQ

-464 QGNKTEAARLA
+464 QGNKTEAAKLA

-490 VENLGYLESAWL
+490 SDSLGFLESAW
-502 GIKNAAKEGWDAM
+502 INIQREAKKAWDAM

-520 EKTLEDQIRE
+520 DKGVTEKLT
-530 QESLLSNLNNIWI
+530 
-543 TPQYRINEIQEKIAS
+543 TY
-558 LKEQSAGIALKKSQ
+558 KEQLYQLQLHGMENSYEGRELQKVIKELENKKYEQDLKNAQ
-572 AQAVKDAEQFEVNKF
+572 AQAVKDSEQFKVNQI
-587 RVREKLENRYGDR
+587 RNQEK
-600 EIGRNKEL
+600 
-608 AQLEAD
+608 
-614 KWALSTE
+614 W
-621 EFKKYETEINRRWK
+621 
-635 DNIPLQPPKIKS
+635 KS
-647 YKVPAGDR
+647 YFSWETQRLQKLAELEQDKHSLTQKQYEEAKAMINFRLRDRQMPGTGKGKGYVVPTGNQ
-655 EEEKASRDLLSLQ
+655 EEEKASRDLLALQ
-668 AQLEVLKEH
+668 AQLEMLKKH
-677 QSANDVISQQ
+677 QNANDVISQQ
-687 RKDLQKEQA
+687 RKDFQKEQA

-702 EAKLTRQ
+702 QAQLTRR
-709 LDNNERSLLA
+709 LTNAEKSLLS
-719 NKANILAQKEKL
+719 NKENILAQKEKL

-740 QERLNKMQDQAEK
+740 QERLNKMQDQTDK

-784 LLAGQKESP
+784 LLAGQQENP
-793 YLDNMLAEQQ
+793 QLNNMLAEQQ
-803 KTYEV
+803 KTWEV

-813 ADWLAGAQTAWGNYK
+813 ANWLKGAETAWGNYK
-828 DTALDVNSQV
+828 DTALDVNTQV
-838 QNATAMALN
+838 QNATSMVLN
-847 GFSTQLTNVLVDGE
+847 GFSSQLTNVLVDGE

-888 EAMGFGVSAPVANAD
+888 EAMGFGFGAPVANAN
-903 GGVYNSAS
+903 GGVYNSTS

-947 RGADGKLGVIAKMSN
+947 RGADGKLGVIAKMPN
-962 QGSGVTQINHITIQN
+962 QGGGVTQHYHITIQN
-977 DGSNGQLGP
+977 DGSNGQIGP
-986 QALKQVYEIAKRGA
+986 EALKKVYEISKRGA
-1000 QDYVVGQRRDGGT
+1000 QDYIMSQRRDGGAM
-1013 L
+1013 

>member
-7 DLTINLGAETADFS
+7 DLTINLGAETADFKE
-21 QQMGRV
+21 QMGRV
-27 ERQLKETSLKA
+27 ERQLQETAEKA
-38 GEAQDHI
+38 EASQRRMAQ
-45 SKIISELVEKQA
+45 LVEQQA
-57 ANIKNFSS
+57 QTARSS
-65 QQSQAM
+65 AESTAQSLQEL
-71 KDASSNMITS
+71 N
-81 INEIDGRQEI
+81 NQQEI
-91 SQQQRE
+91 SQQQR
-97 AYYLKMAQAEARAEA
+97 ADYYQRIAQEEARSAI
-112 ESRSYKDTFTEQI
+112 ESRKQADAFLEQAQSVGHTRDALEQLTEVLNKSTKAYNKLKITGEQFAEI
-125 QKVAEGKNSLEAL
+125 QNVTK
-138 NSILDRLSRT
+138 SR
-148 YDKAKISTQHFSEV
+148 
-162 QTQVKSKIRG
+162 IRA
-172 IQDNQDIRAENFY
+172 IQDQQDANTEKYF
-185 KQIDAVTQLSG
+185 KQIEAVKGLSG
-196 SSVALKNIQHS
+196 GTSALRTIQAQ
-207 LNQEVKKGTITQ
+207 LNQEVKKGTIHQ
-219 EDYKS
+219 QDYRT
-224 LLSAVTS
+224 LISAIIS
-231 QSIKLR
+231 ESMKLR

-255 EQAAKQ
+255 EQVVTQ

-271 EAAQLGVSSSA
+271 QASQLGVSSSA

-298 FDKNSKSLT
+298 FDKNSKSLVG
-307 SRLQNVANSFNMGSL
+307 RLQGIANSFNMGSL
-322 LRGGIWGGVTAGLIG
+322 VRGGIWGGITAGLTG

-383 RGDMASSISSVVG
+383 RGEMALSISSVVG

-414 MNYITGQAVNT
+414 MNYITGQAIDT

-445 KSNHHLTAAQLEQ
+445 KANHHLTASQLEQ

-464 QGNKTEAARLA
+464 QGNKTEAAKLA

-490 VENLGYLESAWL
+490 SDSLGFLESAW
-502 GIKNAAKEGWDAM
+502 INIQREAKKAWDAM

-520 EKTLEDQIRE
+520 DKGVTEKLT
-530 QESLLSNLNNIWI
+530 
-543 TPQYRINEIQEKIAS
+543 TY
-558 LKEQSAGIALKKSQ
+558 KEQLYQLQLHGMENSYEGRELQKVIKELENKKYEQDLKNAQ
-572 AQAVKDAEQFEVNKF
+572 AQAVKDSEQFKVNQI
-587 RVREKLENRYGDR
+587 RNQEK
-600 EIGRNKEL
+600 
-608 AQLEAD
+608 
-614 KWALSTE
+614 W
-621 EFKKYETEINRRWK
+621 
-635 DNIPLQPPKIKS
+635 KS
-647 YKVPAGDR
+647 YFSWETQRLQKLAELEQDKHSLTQKQYEEAKAMINFRLRDRQMPWTGKGKGYVVPTGNR
-655 EEEKASRDLLSLQ
+655 EEEKASRDLLALQ
-668 AQLEVLKEH
+668 AQLEMLKKH

-687 RKDLQKEQA
+687 RKDFQKEQA

-702 EAKLTRQ
+702 QAQLTRR
-709 LDNNERSLLA
+709 LTNAEKSLLS
-719 NKANILAQKEKL
+719 NKENILAQKEKL

-740 QERLNKMQDQAEK
+740 QERLNKMQDQADK
-753 YIAQQSEKRKAIE
+753 YIVQQSEKRKAIE

-784 LLAGQKESP
+784 LLAGQKENP
-793 YLDNMLAEQQ
+793 QLNNMLAEQQ

-828 DTALDVNSQV
+828 DTALDVNTQI
-838 QNATAMALN
+838 QNATSMALN
-847 GFSTQLTNVLVDGE
+847 GFSSQLTNVLFEGE

-873 MLTDIFIKMSLVKGI
+873 MLTDILIKMSLVKGI
-888 EAMGFGVSAPVANAD
+888 EAMGFGFGAPIANAN

-911 LSAYSGQ
+911 LNAYSGQ

-947 RGADGKLGVIAKMSN
+947 RGADGKLGVIAKMPN
-962 QGSGVTQINHITIQN
+962 QGGGVTQHYHITIQN
-977 DGSNGQLGP
+977 DGSNGQIGP
-986 QALKQVYEIAKRGA
+986 EALKKVYEISKRGA
-1000 QDYVVGQRRDGGT
+1000 QDYIMSQRRDGGAM
-1013 L
+1013 

>member
-7 DLTINLGAETADFS
+7 DLTINLGAETADFKE
-21 QQMGRV
+21 QMGRV
-27 ERQLKETSLKA
+27 ERQLQETAEKA
-38 GEAQDHI
+38 EASQRRMAQ
-45 SKIISELVEKQA
+45 LVEQQA
-57 ANIKNFSS
+57 QTARSS
-65 QQSQAM
+65 AESTVQPLQELNNQ
-71 KDASSNMITS
+71 
-81 INEIDGRQEI
+81 QEI
-91 SQQQRE
+91 SQQQR
-97 AYYLKMAQAEARAEA
+97 ADYYQRIAQEEARSAI
-112 ESRSYKDTFTEQI
+112 ESRKQADAFLEQAQSVGQTRDALEQLTEVLNKSTKAYNKLKITGVQFAEI
-125 QKVAEGKNSLEAL
+125 QNVTK
-138 NSILDRLSRT
+138 SRI
-148 YDKAKISTQHFSEV
+148 KA
-162 QTQVKSKIRG
+162 
-172 IQDNQDIRAENFY
+172 IQDQQDANTEKYF
-185 KQIDAVTQLSG
+185 KQIEAVKGLSG
-196 SSVALKNIQHS
+196 GTSALRTIQAQ
-207 LNQEVKKGTITQ
+207 LNQEVKKGTIHQ
-219 EDYKS
+219 QDYRT
-224 LLSAVTS
+224 LISAITS
-231 QSIKLR
+231 ESMKLR

-255 EQAAKQ
+255 EQIATQ

-271 EAAQLGVSSSA
+271 QASQLGVSSSA

-298 FDKNSKSLT
+298 FDKNSKSLAG
-307 SRLQNVANSFNMGSL
+307 RLQGIANSFNMGSL
-322 LRGGIWGGVTAGLIG
+322 VRGGIWGGITAGLTG

-383 RGDMASSISSVVG
+383 RGEMASSISSVVG

-414 MNYITGQAVNT
+414 MNYITGQAIDT

-445 KSNHHLTAAQLEQ
+445 KANHHLTASQLEQ

-464 QGNKTEAARLA
+464 QGNKTEAAKLA

-490 VENLGYLESAWL
+490 SDSLGFLESAW
-502 GIKNAAKEGWDAM
+502 INIQREAKKAWDAM

-520 EKTLEDQIRE
+520 DKGVTEKLT
-530 QESLLSNLNNIWI
+530 
-543 TPQYRINEIQEKIAS
+543 TY
-558 LKEQSAGIALKKSQ
+558 KEQLYQLQLHGMENSYEGRELQKVIKELENKKYEQDLKNAQ
-572 AQAVKDAEQFEVNKF
+572 AQAVKDSEQFKVNQI
-587 RVREKLENRYGDR
+587 RNQEK
-600 EIGRNKEL
+600 
-608 AQLEAD
+608 
-614 KWALSTE
+614 W
-621 EFKKYETEINRRWK
+621 
-635 DNIPLQPPKIKS
+635 KS
-647 YKVPAGDR
+647 YFSWETQRLQKLAELEQDKHSLTQKQYEEAKAMINFRLRDRQMPGTGKGKGYVVPTGNR
-655 EEEKASRDLLSLQ
+655 EEEKASRDLLALQ
-668 AQLEVLKEH
+668 AQLEMLKKH

-687 RKDLQKEQA
+687 RKDFQKEQA

-702 EAKLTRQ
+702 QAQLTRR
-709 LDNNERSLLA
+709 LTNAEKSLLS
-719 NKANILAQKEKL
+719 NKENILAQKEKL

-740 QERLNKMQDQAEK
+740 QERLNKMQDQADK
-753 YIAQQSEKRKAIE
+753 YIVQQSEKRKAIE

-784 LLAGQKESP
+784 LLAGQKENP
-793 YLDNMLAEQQ
+793 QLNNMLSEQQ

-828 DTALDVNSQV
+828 DTALDVNTQI
-838 QNATAMALN
+838 QNATSMALN
-847 GFSTQLTNVLVDGE
+847 GFSSQLTNVLFEGE

-873 MLTDIFIKMSLVKGI
+873 MLTDILIKMSLVKGI
-888 EAMGFGVSAPVANAD
+888 EAMGFGFGAPIANAN

-911 LSAYSGQ
+911 LNAYSGQ

-947 RGADGKLGVIAKMSN
+947 RGADGKLGVIAKMPN
-962 QGSGVTQINHITIQN
+962 QGGGVTQHYHITIQN
-977 DGSNGQLGP
+977 DGSNGQIGP
-986 QALKQVYEIAKRGA
+986 EALKKVYEISKRGA
-1000 QDYVVGQRRDGGT
+1000 QDYIMSQRRDGGAM
-1013 L
+1013 

>member
-7 DLTINLGAETADFS
+7 DLTINLGAETADFKE
-21 QQMGRV
+21 QMGRV
-27 ERQLKETSLKA
+27 ERQLQETAEKA
-38 GEAQDHI
+38 EASQRRMAQ
-45 SKIISELVEKQA
+45 LVEQQA
-57 ANIKNFSS
+57 QSARSS
-65 QQSQAM
+65 AESTAQSLQEL
-71 KDASSNMITS
+71 N
-81 INEIDGRQEI
+81 NQQEI
-91 SQQQRE
+91 TQQQRAE
-97 AYYLKMAQAEARAEA
+97 YYQRIAQEEARSAI
-112 ESRSYKDTFTEQI
+112 ESRKQADAFLEQAQSVGQTRDALEQLTE
-125 QKVAEGKNSLEAL
+125 VL
-138 NSILDRLSRT
+138 NKST
-148 YDKAKISTQHFSEV
+148 KAYDKLKITGEQFAEIQNV
-162 QTQVKSKIRG
+162 TKSRIKA
-172 IQDNQDIRAENFY
+172 IQDQQDANTEKYF
-185 KQIDAVTQLSG
+185 KQIEAVKGLSG
-196 SSVALKNIQHS
+196 GTSALRALQAQ
-207 LNQEVKKGTITQ
+207 LNQEVKKGTIHQ
-219 EDYKS
+219 QDYRT
-224 LLSAVTS
+224 LISAITS
-231 QSIKLR
+231 ESMKLR

-255 EQAAKQ
+255 EQVATQ

-271 EAAQLGVSSSA
+271 QASQLGVSSSA

-298 FDKNSKSLT
+298 FDKNSKSLAG
-307 SRLQNVANSFNMGSL
+307 RLQGIANSFNMGSL
-322 LRGGIWGGVTAGLIG
+322 VRGGIWGGITAGLTG

-383 RGDMASSISSVVG
+383 RGEMALSISSVVG

-414 MNYITGQAVNT
+414 MNYITGQAIDT
-425 TIDQFKRLQDEPLQM
+425 TIDQFKRLQDEPFQI

-445 KSNHHLTAAQLEQ
+445 KANHHLTASQLEK

-464 QGNKTEAARLA
+464 QGNKTEAAKLA

-490 VENLGYLESAWL
+490 SDSLGFLESAW
-502 GIKNAAKEGWDAM
+502 INIQREAKKAWDAM

-520 EKTLEDQIRE
+520 DKGVTEKLT
-530 QESLLSNLNNIWI
+530 
-543 TPQYRINEIQEKIAS
+543 TY
-558 LKEQSAGIALKKSQ
+558 KEQLYQLQLHGMENSYEGRELQKVIKELENKKYEQDLKNAQ
-572 AQAVKDAEQFEVNKF
+572 AQAVKDSEQFKVNQI
-587 RVREKLENRYGDR
+587 RNQEK
-600 EIGRNKEL
+600 
-608 AQLEAD
+608 
-614 KWALSTE
+614 W
-621 EFKKYETEINRRWK
+621 
-635 DNIPLQPPKIKS
+635 KS
-647 YKVPAGDR
+647 YFSWETQRLQKLAELEQDKHSLTQKQYEEAKAMINFRLRDRQMPGTGKGKGYVVPTGNR
-655 EEEKASRDLLSLQ
+655 EEEKASRDLLALQ
-668 AQLEVLKEH
+668 AQLEMLKKR

-687 RKDLQKEQA
+687 RKDFQKEQA

-702 EAKLTRQ
+702 QAQLTRR
-709 LDNNERSLLA
+709 LTNAEKSLLS
-719 NKANILAQKEKL
+719 NKENILAQKEKL

-740 QERLNKMQDQAEK
+740 QERLNKMQDQADK
-753 YIAQQSEKRKAIE
+753 FIVQQSEKRKAIE

-784 LLAGQKESP
+784 LLAGQKENP
-793 YLDNMLAEQQ
+793 QLNNMLAEQQ
-803 KTYEV
+803 KTWEV

-813 ADWLAGAQTAWGNYK
+813 ANWLKGAETAWGNYK
-828 DTALDVNSQV
+828 DTALDVNTQV
-838 QNATAMALN
+838 QNATSMVLN
-847 GFSTQLTNVLVDGE
+847 GFSSQLTNVLFEGE

-873 MLTDIFIKMSLVKGI
+873 MLTDILIKMSLVKGI
-888 EAMGFGVSAPVANAD
+888 EAMGFGFGAPVANAN

-947 RGADGKLGVIAKMSN
+947 RGADGKLGVIAKMPN
-962 QGSGVTQINHITIQN
+962 QGGGVTQHYHITIQN
-977 DGSNGQLGP
+977 DGSNGQIGP
-986 QALKQVYEIAKRGA
+986 EALKKVYEISKRGA
-1000 QDYVVGQRRDGGT
+1000 QDYIMSQRRDGGAM
-1013 L
+1013 

>member
-1 MSQQIA
+1 AEYDMSQQIA
-7 DLTINLGAETADFS
+7 DLTINLGAETADFKE
-21 QQMGRV
+21 QMGRV
-27 ERQLKETSLKA
+27 ERQLQETAEKA
-38 GEAQDHI
+38 EASQRRMAQ
-45 SKIISELVEKQA
+45 LVEQQA
-57 ANIKNFSS
+57 QTARSS
-65 QQSQAM
+65 AESTAQSLQEL
-71 KDASSNMITS
+71 N
-81 INEIDGRQEI
+81 NQREI
-91 SQQQRE
+91 SQQQR
-97 AYYLKMAQAEARAEA
+97 ADYYQRIAQEEARSAI
-112 ESRSYKDTFTEQI
+112 ESRKQADAFLEQAQSVGQTRDALEQLTAVLNKSTKAYNKLKITGEQFAEI
-125 QKVAEGKNSLEAL
+125 QNVTK
-138 NSILDRLSRT
+138 SRI
-148 YDKAKISTQHFSEV
+148 KA
-162 QTQVKSKIRG
+162 
-172 IQDNQDIRAENFY
+172 IQDQQDANTEKYF
-185 KQIDAVTQLSG
+185 KQIEAVKGLSG
-196 SSVALKNIQHS
+196 GTSALRTIQAQ
-207 LNQEVKKGTITQ
+207 LNQEVKKGTIHQ
-219 EDYKS
+219 QDYRT
-224 LLSAVTS
+224 LISAITS
-231 QSIKLR
+231 ESMKLR

-255 EQAAKQ
+255 EQVATQ

-271 EAAQLGVSSSA
+271 QASQLGVSSSA

-298 FDKNSKSLT
+298 FDKNIKSLAG
-307 SRLQNVANSFNMGSL
+307 RLQGIANSFNMGSL
-322 LRGGIWGGVTAGLIG
+322 VRGGIWGGITAGLTG

-383 RGDMASSISSVVG
+383 RGEMALSISSVVG

-414 MNYITGQAVNT
+414 MNYITGQAIDT

-445 KSNHHLTAAQLEQ
+445 KANHHLTASQLEQ

-464 QGNKTEAARLA
+464 QGNKTEAAKLA

-490 VENLGYLESAWL
+490 SDSLGFLESAW
-502 GIKNAAKEGWDAM
+502 INIQREAKKAWDAM

-520 EKTLEDQIRE
+520 DKGVTEKLT
-530 QESLLSNLNNIWI
+530 
-543 TPQYRINEIQEKIAS
+543 TY
-558 LKEQSAGIALKKSQ
+558 KEQLYQLQLHGMENSYEGRELQKVIKELENKKYEQDLKNAQ
-572 AQAVKDAEQFEVNKF
+572 AQAVKDSEQFKVNQI
-587 RVREKLENRYGDR
+587 RNQEK
-600 EIGRNKEL
+600 
-608 AQLEAD
+608 
-614 KWALSTE
+614 W
-621 EFKKYETEINRRWK
+621 
-635 DNIPLQPPKIKS
+635 KS
-647 YKVPAGDR
+647 YFSWETQRLQKLAELEQDKHSLTQKQYEEAKAMINFRLRDRQMPGTGKGKGYVAPTGNR
-655 EEEKASRDLLSLQ
+655 EEEKASRDLLALQ
-668 AQLEVLKEH
+668 AQLEMLKKH
-677 QSANDVISQQ
+677 QNANDVISQQ
-687 RKDLQKEQA
+687 RKDFQKEQA

-702 EAKLTRQ
+702 QAQLTRR
-709 LDNNERSLLA
+709 LTNAEKSLLS
-719 NKANILAQKEKL
+719 NKENILAQKEKL

-740 QERLNKMQDQAEK
+740 QERLNKMQDQTDK

-784 LLAGQKESP
+784 LLAGQQENP
-793 YLDNMLAEQQ
+793 QLNNMLAEQQ
-803 KTYEV
+803 KTWEV

-813 ADWLAGAQTAWGNYK
+813 ANWLKGAETAWGNYK
-828 DTALDVNSQV
+828 DTALDVNTQV
-838 QNATAMALN
+838 QNATSMVLN
-847 GFSTQLTNVLVDGE
+847 GFSSQLTNVLVDGE

-873 MLTDIFIKMSLVKGI
+873 MLTDILIKMSLVKGI
-888 EAMGFGVSAPVANAD
+888 EAMGFGFGAPVANAN

-947 RGADGKLGVIAKMSN
+947 RGADGKLGVIAKIPN
-962 QGSGVTQINHITIQN
+962 QGGGVTQHYHITIQN
-977 DGSNGQLGP
+977 DGSNGQIGP
-986 QALKQVYEIAKRGA
+986 EALKKVYEISKRGA
-1000 QDYVVGQRRDGGT
+1000 QDYIMSQRRDGGAM
-1013 L
+1013 

>member
-7 DLTINLGAETADFS
+7 DLTINLGAETANFKE
-21 QQMGRV
+21 QMGRV
-27 ERQLKETSLKA
+27 ERQLQETVERAEVSQRQLTQLTEQQAKSARRSAESTAESLQNLNRQQENVYEQHSERLA
-38 GEAQDHI
+38 DLAQ
-45 SKIISELVEKQA
+45 K
-57 ANIKNFSS
+57 
-65 QQSQAM
+65 
-71 KDASSNMITS
+71 
-81 INEIDGRQEI
+81 
-91 SQQQRE
+91 
-97 AYYLKMAQAEARAEA
+97 EARAQQFSVILTNQLLEQANSVLTTSNRLEKLIKINSELTKAYHNNKIAIEDYADAHQQLNDRIKAIQNFQEA
-112 ESRSYKDTFTEQI
+112 SAKRLKQEINESK
-125 QKVAEGKNSLEAL
+125 KNAEAL
-138 NSILDRLSRT
+138 EGSH
-148 YDKAKISTQHFSEV
+148 DKLRRELNQGNIS
-162 QTQVKSKIRG
+162 KK
-172 IQDNQDIRAENFY
+172 
-185 KQIDAVTQLSG
+185 TQLELISLITKY
-196 SSVALKNIQHS
+196 SS
-207 LNQEVKKGTITQ
+207 
-219 EDYKS
+219 
-224 LLSAVTS
+224 
-231 QSIKLR
+231 KLR
-237 REEESLTQQ
+237 REEEELAREEKILTNQ
-246 KTRFIQRLK
+246 KTRFIQKLK
-255 EQAAKQ
+255 EQIATQ

-271 EAAQLGVSSSA
+271 QASQLGVSSSA

-298 FDKNSKSLT
+298 FDKNSKSLAG
-307 SRLQNVANSFNMGSL
+307 RLQGIANSFNMGSL
-322 LRGGIWGGVTAGLIG
+322 VRGGIWGGITAGLTS

-383 RGDMASSISSVVG
+383 RGEMALSISSVVG

-414 MNYITGQAVNT
+414 MNYITGQAIDI

-445 KSNHHLTAAQLEQ
+445 KANHHLTASQLEQ

-464 QGNKTEAARLA
+464 QGNKTEAAKLA

-490 VENLGYLESAWL
+490 SDSLGFLESAW
-502 GIKNAAKEGWDAM
+502 INIQREAKKAWDAM

-520 EKTLEDQIRE
+520 DKGVTEKLT
-530 QESLLSNLNNIWI
+530 
-543 TPQYRINEIQEKIAS
+543 TY
-558 LKEQSAGIALKKSQ
+558 KEQLYQLQLHGMENSYEGRELQKVIKELENKKYEQDLKNAQ
-572 AQAVKDAEQFEVNKF
+572 AQAVKDSEQFKVNQI
-587 RVREKLENRYGDR
+587 RNQEK
-600 EIGRNKEL
+600 
-608 AQLEAD
+608 
-614 KWALSTE
+614 W
-621 EFKKYETEINRRWK
+621 
-635 DNIPLQPPKIKS
+635 KS
-647 YKVPAGDR
+647 YFSWETQRLQKLAELEQDKHSLTQKQYEEAKAMINFRLRDRQMPGTGKGKGYVVPTGNR
-655 EEEKASRDLLSLQ
+655 EEEKASRDLLALQ
-668 AQLEVLKEH
+668 AQLEMLKKH

-687 RKDLQKEQA
+687 RKDFQKEQA

-702 EAKLTRQ
+702 QAQLTRR
-709 LDNNERSLLA
+709 LTNAEKSLLS
-719 NKANILAQKEKL
+719 NKENILAQKEKL

-740 QERLNKMQDQAEK
+740 QERLNKMQDQADK
-753 YIAQQSEKRKAIE
+753 YIVQQSEKRKAIE

-784 LLAGQKESP
+784 LLAGQKENP
-793 YLDNMLAEQQ
+793 QLNNMLAEQQ

-828 DTALDVNSQV
+828 DTALDVNTQI
-838 QNATAMALN
+838 QNATSMALN
-847 GFSTQLTNVLVDGE
+847 GFSSQLTNVLFEGE

-873 MLTDIFIKMSLVKGI
+873 MLTDILIKMSLVKGI
-888 EAMGFGVSAPVANAD
+888 EAMGFGFGAPIANAN

-911 LSAYSGQ
+911 LNAYSGQ

-947 RGADGKLGVIAKMSN
+947 RGADGKLGVIAKMPN
-962 QGSGVTQINHITIQN
+962 QGGGVTQHYHITIQN
-977 DGSNGQLGP
+977 DGSNGQIGP
-986 QALKQVYEIAKRGA
+986 EALKKVYEISKRGA
-1000 QDYVVGQRRDGGT
+1000 QDYIMSQRRDGGAM
-1013 L
+1013 

>member
-7 DLTINLGAETADFS
+7 DLTINLGAETADFKE
-21 QQMGRV
+21 QMGRV
-27 ERQLKETSLKA
+27 ERQLQETAEKA
-38 GEAQDHI
+38 EASQRRMAQ
-45 SKIISELVEKQA
+45 LVEQQA
-57 ANIKNFSS
+57 QTARSS
-65 QQSQAM
+65 AESTAQSLQEL
-71 KDASSNMITS
+71 N
-81 INEIDGRQEI
+81 NQQEI
-91 SQQQRE
+91 TQQQR
-97 AYYLKMAQAEARAEA
+97 AKYYQRIAQEEARSAI
-112 ESRSYKDTFTEQI
+112 ESRKQADAFLEQAQSVGQTRDALEQLTEVLNKSTKAYNKLKITGEQFAEI
-125 QKVAEGKNSLEAL
+125 QNVTK
-138 NSILDRLSRT
+138 SRI
-148 YDKAKISTQHFSEV
+148 KA
-162 QTQVKSKIRG
+162 
-172 IQDNQDIRAENFY
+172 IQDQQDANTEKYF
-185 KQIDAVTQLSG
+185 KQIEAVKGLSG
-196 SSVALKNIQHS
+196 GTSALRTIQAQ
-207 LNQEVKKGTITQ
+207 LNQEVKKGTIHQ
-219 EDYKS
+219 QDYRT
-224 LLSAVTS
+224 LISAITS
-231 QSIKLR
+231 ESMKLR

-255 EQAAKQ
+255 EQVATQ

-271 EAAQLGVSSSA
+271 QASQLGVSSSA

-298 FDKNSKSLT
+298 FDKNSKSLAG
-307 SRLQNVANSFNMGSL
+307 RLQGIANSFNMGSL
-322 LRGGIWGGVTAGLIG
+322 VRGGIWEGITAGLTG

-383 RGDMASSISSVVG
+383 RGEMALSISSVVG

-414 MNYITGQAVNT
+414 MNYITGQAIDI

-445 KSNHHLTAAQLEQ
+445 KANHHLTASQLEQ

-464 QGNKTEAARLA
+464 QGNKTEAAKLA

-490 VENLGYLESAWL
+490 SDSLGFLESAW
-502 GIKNAAKEGWDAM
+502 INIQREAKKAWDAM

-520 EKTLEDQIRE
+520 DKGVTEKLT
-530 QESLLSNLNNIWI
+530 
-543 TPQYRINEIQEKIAS
+543 TY
-558 LKEQSAGIALKKSQ
+558 KEQLYQLQLHGMENSYEGRELQKVIKELENKKYEQDLKNAQ
-572 AQAVKDAEQFEVNKF
+572 AQAVKDSEQFKVNQI
-587 RVREKLENRYGDR
+587 RNQEK
-600 EIGRNKEL
+600 
-608 AQLEAD
+608 
-614 KWALSTE
+614 W
-621 EFKKYETEINRRWK
+621 
-635 DNIPLQPPKIKS
+635 KS
-647 YKVPAGDR
+647 YFSWETQRLQKLAELEQDKHSLTQKQYEEAKAMINFRLRDRQMPGTGKGKGYVVPTGNR
-655 EEEKASRDLLSLQ
+655 EEEKASRDLLALQ
-668 AQLEVLKEH
+668 AQLEMLKKH

-687 RKDLQKEQA
+687 RKDFQKEQA

-702 EAKLTRQ
+702 QAQLTRR
-709 LDNNERSLLA
+709 LTNAEKSLLS
-719 NKANILAQKEKL
+719 NKENILAQKEKL

-740 QERLNKMQDQAEK
+740 QERLNKMQDQADK
-753 YIAQQSEKRKAIE
+753 FIVQQSEKRKAIE

-784 LLAGQKESP
+784 LLVGQKENP
-793 YLDNMLAEQQ
+793 QLNNMLAEQQ
-803 KTYEV
+803 KNYEV

-828 DTALDVNSQV
+828 DTALDVNTQI
-838 QNATAMALN
+838 QNATSMALN
-847 GFSTQLTNVLVDGE
+847 GFSSQLTNVLFEGE

-873 MLTDIFIKMSLVKGI
+873 MLTDILIKMSLVKGI
-888 EAMGFGVSAPVANAD
+888 EAMGFGFGAPVANAN
-903 GGVYNSAS
+903 GGVYNSTS

-918 IVHKPTMF
+918 IVYKPTMF

-947 RGADGKLGVIAKMSN
+947 RGADGKLGVIAKMPN
-962 QGSGVTQINHITIQN
+962 QGGGVTQHYHITIQN
-977 DGSNGQLGP
+977 DGSNGQIGP
-986 QALKQVYEIAKRGA
+986 EALKKVYEISKRGA
-1000 QDYVVGQRRDGGT
+1000 QDYIMSQRRDGGAM
-1013 L
+1013 

>member
-7 DLTINLGAETADFS
+7 DLTINLGAETADFKE
-21 QQMGRV
+21 QMGRV
-27 ERQLKETSLKA
+27 ERQLQETAEKA
-38 GEAQDHI
+38 EASQRRMAQ
-45 SKIISELVEKQA
+45 LVEQQA
-57 ANIKNFSS
+57 QTARSS
-65 QQSQAM
+65 AESTAQSLQEL
-71 KDASSNMITS
+71 N
-81 INEIDGRQEI
+81 NQQEI
-91 SQQQRE
+91 TQQQR
-97 AYYLKMAQAEARAEA
+97 AKYYQRIAQEEARSAI
-112 ESRSYKDTFTEQI
+112 ESRKQADAFLEQAQSVGQTRDALEQLTEVLNKSTKAYNKLKITGEQFAEI
-125 QKVAEGKNSLEAL
+125 QNVTK
-138 NSILDRLSRT
+138 SRI
-148 YDKAKISTQHFSEV
+148 KA
-162 QTQVKSKIRG
+162 
-172 IQDNQDIRAENFY
+172 IQDQQDANTEKYF
-185 KQIDAVTQLSG
+185 KQIEAVKGLSG
-196 SSVALKNIQHS
+196 GTSALRTIQAQ
-207 LNQEVKKGTITQ
+207 LNQEVKKGTIHQ
-219 EDYKS
+219 QDYRT
-224 LLSAVTS
+224 LISAITS
-231 QSIKLR
+231 ESMKLR

-255 EQAAKQ
+255 EQIATQ

-271 EAAQLGVSSSA
+271 QASQLGVSSSA

-298 FDKNSKSLT
+298 FDKNSKSLAG
-307 SRLQNVANSFNMGSL
+307 RLQGIANSFNMGSL
-322 LRGGIWGGVTAGLIG
+322 VRGGIWGGITAGLTG

-383 RGDMASSISSVVG
+383 RGEMALSISSVVG

-414 MNYITGQAVNT
+414 MNYITGQAIDT

-445 KSNHHLTAAQLEQ
+445 KANHHLTASQLEQ

-464 QGNKTEAARLA
+464 QGNKTEAAKLA

-490 VENLGYLESAWL
+490 SDSLGFLESAW
-502 GIKNAAKEGWDAM
+502 INIQREAKKAWDAM

-520 EKTLEDQIRE
+520 DKGVTEKLT
-530 QESLLSNLNNIWI
+530 
-543 TPQYRINEIQEKIAS
+543 TY
-558 LKEQSAGIALKKSQ
+558 KEQLYQLQLHGMENSYEGRELQKVIKELENKKYEQDLKNAQ
-572 AQAVKDAEQFEVNKF
+572 AQAVKDSEQFKVNQI
-587 RVREKLENRYGDR
+587 RNQEK
-600 EIGRNKEL
+600 
-608 AQLEAD
+608 
-614 KWALSTE
+614 W
-621 EFKKYETEINRRWK
+621 
-635 DNIPLQPPKIKS
+635 KS
-647 YKVPAGDR
+647 YFSWETQRLQKLAELEQDKHSLTQKQYEEAKAMINFRLRDRQMPGTGKGKGYVVPTGNR
-655 EEEKASRDLLSLQ
+655 EEEKASRDLLALQ
-668 AQLEVLKEH
+668 AQLEMLKKH

-687 RKDLQKEQA
+687 RKDFQKEQA

-702 EAKLTRQ
+702 QAQLTRR
-709 LDNNERSLLA
+709 LTNAEKSLLS
-719 NKANILAQKEKL
+719 NKENILAQKEKL

-740 QERLNKMQDQAEK
+740 QERLNKMQDQTDK

-784 LLAGQKESP
+784 LLAGQQENP
-793 YLDNMLAEQQ
+793 QLNNMLAEQQ
-803 KTYEV
+803 KTWEV

-813 ADWLAGAQTAWGNYK
+813 ANWLKGAETAWGNYK
-828 DTALDVNSQV
+828 DTALDVNTQV
-838 QNATAMALN
+838 QNATSMVLN
-847 GFSTQLTNVLVDGE
+847 GFSSQLTNVLVDGE

-888 EAMGFGVSAPVANAD
+888 EAMGFGFGAPVANAN
-903 GGVYNSAS
+903 GGVYNSTS

-947 RGADGKLGVIAKMSN
+947 RGADGKLGVIAKMPN
-962 QGSGVTQINHITIQN
+962 QGGGVTQHYHITIQN
-977 DGSNGQLGP
+977 DGSNGQIGP
-986 QALKQVYEIAKRGA
+986 EALKKVYEISKRGA
-1000 QDYVVGQRRDGGT
+1000 QDYIMSQRRDGGAM
-1013 L
+1013 

>member
-27 ERQLKETSLKA
+27 ERQLQETAEKA
-38 GEAQDHI
+38 EASQRRMAQ
-45 SKIISELVEKQA
+45 LVEQQA
-57 ANIKNFSS
+57 QSARSS
-65 QQSQAM
+65 AESTAQSFQEL
-71 KDASSNMITS
+71 N
-81 INEIDGRQEI
+81 NQQEI
-91 SQQQRE
+91 SQQQR
-97 AYYLKMAQAEARAEA
+97 ADYYQRIAQEEARAA
-112 ESRSYKDTFTEQI
+112 LESRKQADAFLEQA
-125 QKVAEGKNSLEAL
+125 QSVGQTRNALEQL
-138 NSILDRLSRT
+138 TDILDKST
-148 YDKAKISTQHFSEV
+148 KAYDKLKITGEQFAEV
-162 QTQVKSKIRG
+162 QNVTKSRIKA
-172 IQDNQDIRAENFY
+172 IQDQQDANTERYY
-185 KQIDAVTQLSG
+185 KQIEAVKGLSG
-196 SSVALKNIQHS
+196 SESALKAIQAQ
-207 LNQEVKKGTITQ
+207 LNQEVKKGTIHQ
-219 EDYKS
+219 RDYQV
-224 LLSAVTS
+224 LISAITS
-231 QSIKLR
+231 ESIKLR

-255 EQAAKQ
+255 EQVATQ

-271 EAAQLGVSSSA
+271 QASQLGVSSSA

-298 FDKNSKSLT
+298 FDKNSKSL
-307 SRLQNVANSFNMGSL
+307 SGRLQGIANSFNMGAL
-322 LRGGIWGGVTAGLIG
+322 VRGGIWGGITAGLTG

-383 RGDMASSISSVVG
+383 RGEMASSISSVVG

-414 MNYITGQAVNT
+414 MNYITGQAIDT
-425 TIDQFKRLQDEPLQM
+425 TIDQFKRLQDEPLRM

-464 QGNKTEAARLA
+464 QGNKTEAAKLA
-475 IDAYAQSINDGANDI
+475 IDAYAQAINDGAIEIPNKLEGIELAWFNIKKATNDAKDAALNYYRTRTLKDEI
-490 VENLGYLESAWL
+490 REHEEMLVNFQINPFTEKLHYDKTGQTIDDVKAHLKELKDQAADIDL
-502 GIKNAAKEGWDAM
+502 KNA
-515 LDIGR
+515 
-520 EKTLEDQIRE
+520 
-530 QESLLSNLNNIWI
+530 
-543 TPQYRINEIQEKIAS
+543 
-558 LKEQSAGIALKKSQ
+558 Q
-572 AQAVKDAEQFEVNKF
+572 AQAEKDNEQFKVNQIKTQ
-587 RVREKLENRYGDR
+587 EKWRSYFSWETQRLQKLAELEKEKHALTQEQYEEAKAMINYRLRDR
-600 EIGRNKEL
+600 RMPGTGKG
-608 AQLEAD
+608 
-614 KWALSTE
+614 KG
-621 EFKKYETEINRRWK
+621 YV
-635 DNIPLQPPKIKS
+635 
-647 YKVPAGDR
+647 VPAGNK

-668 AQLEVLKEH
+668 AQLEILKKH

-702 EAKLTRQ
+702 EAQLTRR
-709 LDNNERSLLA
+709 LTNAEKSLLS
-719 NKANILAQKEKL
+719 NKENILAQKEKL
-731 ALVGDEVAL
+731 ALVGDEVTL
-740 QERLNKMQDQAEK
+740 QERLNKMQDQADK

-784 LLAGQKESP
+784 LLAGQKENP
-793 YLDNMLAEQQ
+793 QLNNMLAEQQ

-838 QNATAMALN
+838 QNATSMALN
-847 GFSTQLTNVLVDGE
+847 GFSSQLTNVLFEGE

-873 MLTDIFIKMSLVKGI
+873 MLTDILIKMSLVKGI
-888 EAMGFGVSAPVANAD
+888 EAMGFGFGAPVANAD

-947 RGADGKLGVIAKMSN
+947 RGADGKLGVIAKMPN
-962 QGSGVTQINHITIQN
+962 QGSGVTQHYHINIQN
-977 DGSNGQLGP
+977 DGSNGQIGP
-986 QALKQVYEIAKRGA
+986 EALKKVYEISKRGA
-1000 QDYVVGQRRDGGT
+1000 QDYIMSQRRDGGAM
-1013 L
+1013 

>member
-27 ERQLKETSLKA
+27 ERQLQETAEKA
-38 GEAQDHI
+38 EASQRRMAQ
-45 SKIISELVEKQA
+45 LVEQQA
-57 ANIKNFSS
+57 QSARSS
-65 QQSQAM
+65 AESTAQSLQEL
-71 KDASSNMITS
+71 N
-81 INEIDGRQEI
+81 NQQEI
-91 SQQQRE
+91 SQQQR
-97 AYYLKMAQAEARAEA
+97 ADYYQRIAQEEARSAI
-112 ESRSYKDTFTEQI
+112 ESRKQADAFLEQA
-125 QKVAEGKNSLEAL
+125 QSVGQTRNALEQL
-138 NSILDRLSRT
+138 TDILDKST
-148 YDKAKISTQHFSEV
+148 KAYDKLKITGEQFAEV
-162 QTQVKSKIRG
+162 QNVTKSRIKA
-172 IQDNQDIRAENFY
+172 IQDQQDANTEKYY
-185 KQIDAVTQLSG
+185 KQIEAVKGLSG
-196 SSVALKNIQHS
+196 STSALRAIQAQ
-207 LNQEVKKGTITQ
+207 LNQEVKKGTIHQ
-219 EDYKS
+219 RDYQVLIS
-224 LLSAVTS
+224 TITS
-231 QSIKLR
+231 ESMKLR

-255 EQAAKQ
+255 EQVATQ

-271 EAAQLGVSSSA
+271 QASQLGVSSSA

-290 ESSKETKE
+290 ESNKETKE
-298 FDKNSKSLT
+298 FDKNSKSL
-307 SRLQNVANSFNMGSL
+307 SGRLQGIANSFNMGSL
-322 LRGGIWGGVTAGLIG
+322 VRGGIWGGITAGLTG

-374 RTLAGGGIT
+374 RTLAGSGIT
-383 RGDMASSISSVVG
+383 RGEMASSISSVVG

-414 MNYITGQAVNT
+414 MNYITGQAIDT
-425 TIDQFKRLQDEPLQM
+425 TIDQFKRLQDEPLRM

-464 QGNKTEAARLA
+464 QGNKTEAAKLA
-475 IDAYAQSINDGANDI
+475 IDAYAQAINDGAIEIPNKLEGIELAWFNIKKATNDAKDAALNYYRTRTLKDEI
-490 VENLGYLESAWL
+490 REHEEMLVNFQLNPFTEKLHYDKTGQTIDDVKAHLKELKDQAADIDL
-502 GIKNAAKEGWDAM
+502 KNA
-515 LDIGR
+515 
-520 EKTLEDQIRE
+520 
-530 QESLLSNLNNIWI
+530 
-543 TPQYRINEIQEKIAS
+543 
-558 LKEQSAGIALKKSQ
+558 Q
-572 AQAVKDAEQFEVNKF
+572 AQAEKDNEQFKVNQIKTQEKWRSYFSWETQRLQKLAELEKEKHALTQEQYEEAKAMINF
-587 RVREKLENRYGDR
+587 RLRDR
-600 EIGRNKEL
+600 QMPGTGKG
-608 AQLEAD
+608 
-614 KWALSTE
+614 KGYVVS
-621 EFKKYETEINRRWK
+621 
-635 DNIPLQPPKIKS
+635 
-647 YKVPAGDR
+647 AGVR
-655 EEEKASRDLLSLQ
+655 EEEKASRDLLALQ
-668 AQLEVLKEH
+668 AQLKILEDHK
-677 QSANDVISQQ
+677 SANDVISQQ
-687 RKDLQKEQA
+687 RKDFQKEQA

-702 EAKLTRQ
+702 EAQLTRR
-709 LDNNERSLLA
+709 LDNAEKSLLA
-719 NKANILAQKEKL
+719 NKESILIQKEAL
-731 ALVGDEVAL
+731 AIEGDKVAL
-740 QERLNKMQDQAEK
+740 QERLNKMQDQADK

-784 LLAGQKESP
+784 LLAGQKENP
-793 YLDNMLAEQQ
+793 QLNNMLAEQQ

-838 QNATAMALN
+838 QNATSMALN
-847 GFSTQLTNVLVDGE
+847 GFSSQLTNVLFEGE

-873 MLTDIFIKMSLVKGI
+873 MLTDILIKMSLVKGI
-888 EAMGFGVSAPVANAD
+888 EAMGFGFGAPVANAD
-903 GGVYNSAS
+903 GGVYSSAS

-962 QGSGVTQINHITIQN
+962 QGAGVTQINHITIQN
-977 DGSNGQLGP
+977 DGNNGQIGP
-986 QALKQVYEIAKRGA
+986 EALKKVYEISKRGA
-1000 QDYVVGQRRDGGT
+1000 QDYIMSQRRDGGAM
-1013 L
+1013 

>member
-7 DLTINLGAETADFS
+7 DLTINLGAETADFKE
-21 QQMGRV
+21 QMGRV
-27 ERQLKETSLKA
+27 ERQLQETAEKA
-38 GEAQDHI
+38 EASQRRMAQ
-45 SKIISELVEKQA
+45 LVEQQA
-57 ANIKNFSS
+57 QSARSS
-65 QQSQAM
+65 AESTAQSLQEL
-71 KDASSNMITS
+71 N
-81 INEIDGRQEI
+81 NQQEI
-91 SQQQRE
+91 TQQQRAE
-97 AYYLKMAQAEARAEA
+97 YYQRIAQEEARSAI
-112 ESRSYKDTFTEQI
+112 ESRKQADAFLEQAQSVGQTRDALEQLTE
-125 QKVAEGKNSLEAL
+125 VL
-138 NSILDRLSRT
+138 NKST
-148 YDKAKISTQHFSEV
+148 KAYDKLKITGKQFAEIQNV
-162 QTQVKSKIRG
+162 TKSRIKA
-172 IQDNQDIRAENFY
+172 IQDQQDANTEKYF
-185 KQIDAVTQLSG
+185 KQIEAVKGLSG
-196 SSVALKNIQHS
+196 GTSALRTIQAQ
-207 LNQEVKKGTITQ
+207 LNQEVKKGTIHQ
-219 EDYKS
+219 QDYRT
-224 LLSAVTS
+224 LISAITS
-231 QSIKLR
+231 ESMKLR

-255 EQAAKQ
+255 EQVATQ

-271 EAAQLGVSSSA
+271 QASQLGVSSSA

-298 FDKNSKSLT
+298 FDKNSKSLAG
-307 SRLQNVANSFNMGSL
+307 RLQGIVNSFNMGSL
-322 LRGGIWGGVTAGLIG
+322 VRGGIWGEITAGLTG

-383 RGDMASSISSVVG
+383 RGEMALSISSVVG

-414 MNYITGQAVNT
+414 MNYITGQAIDT

-445 KSNHHLTAAQLEQ
+445 KANHHLTASQLEQ

-464 QGNKTEAARLA
+464 QGNKTEAAKLA

-490 VENLGYLESAWL
+490 SDSLGFLESAW
-502 GIKNAAKEGWDAM
+502 INIQREAKKAWDAM

-520 EKTLEDQIRE
+520 DKGVTEKLT
-530 QESLLSNLNNIWI
+530 
-543 TPQYRINEIQEKIAS
+543 TY
-558 LKEQSAGIALKKSQ
+558 KEQLYQLQLHGMENSYEGRELQKVIKELENKKYEQDLKNAQ
-572 AQAVKDAEQFEVNKF
+572 AQAVKDSEQFKVNQI
-587 RVREKLENRYGDR
+587 RNQEK
-600 EIGRNKEL
+600 
-608 AQLEAD
+608 
-614 KWALSTE
+614 W
-621 EFKKYETEINRRWK
+621 
-635 DNIPLQPPKIKS
+635 KS
-647 YKVPAGDR
+647 YFSWETQRLQKLAELEQDKHSLTQKQYEEAKAMINFRLRDRQMPGKGKGYVVPTGNR
-655 EEEKASRDLLSLQ
+655 EEEKASRDLLALQ
-668 AQLEVLKEH
+668 AQLEMLKKH

-687 RKDLQKEQA
+687 RKDFQKEQA

-702 EAKLTRQ
+702 QAQLTRR
-709 LDNNERSLLA
+709 LTNAEKSLLS
-719 NKANILAQKEKL
+719 NKENILTQKEKL

-740 QERLNKMQDQAEK
+740 QERLNKMQDQADK

-784 LLAGQKESP
+784 LLAGQQENP
-793 YLDNMLAEQQ
+793 QLNNMLAEQQ
-803 KTYEV
+803 KTWEV

-813 ADWLAGAQTAWGNYK
+813 ANWLKGAETAWGNYK
-828 DTALDVNSQV
+828 DTALDVNTQV
-838 QNATAMALN
+838 QNATSMVLN
-847 GFSTQLTNVLVDGE
+847 GFSSQLTNVLFDGE

-873 MLTDIFIKMSLVKGI
+873 MLTDILLKMSLVKGI
-888 EAMGFGVSAPVANAD
+888 EAMGFGFGAPVANAN

-947 RGADGKLGVIAKMSN
+947 RGADGKLGVIAKMPN
-962 QGSGVTQINHITIQN
+962 QGGGVTQHYHITIQN
-977 DGSNGQLGP
+977 DGSNGQIGP
-986 QALKQVYEIAKRGA
+986 EALKKVYEISKRGA
-1000 QDYVVGQRRDGGT
+1000 QDYIMSQRRDGGAM
-1013 L
+1013 